1 MTNKKLKLAA
11 MSVALTA
18 CVAAQPMAAHAVEGP
33 DSVEDNAAPQAE
45 PAPVEGKTAE
55 GEVEGKEGKEGKQE
69 EFVPPVNEEAKKDD
83 QAPAFGP
90 GTKTDDIII
99 DYKPAEKPEE
109 PGKSGE
115 DGETDGSDGS
125 GETDET
131 ENPDGTY
138 VKGDV
143 IDNSKKDEATGKD
156 GKIGE
161 ATKEETPDSSSS
173 TTVVDPDAEVKKGDP
188 VVGKD
193 EDGNPTI
200 TTPTET
206 TGTQTTTTT
215 GTGKADSKTTIPDT
229 EKGDKIDLNK
239 ELKNK
244 DGKVEEPTWETK
256 VEDKLGDYT
265 VKEVKDTE
273 GDPNSKTLTLKKTSD
288 SETKEMS
295 AEDVAKL
302 LDVPKDGVEKTTDD
316 EGKTTYILKK
326 EETSTDENGN
336 TVTRVTYY
344 KITDNTV
351 ETTTETTLVLK
362 VEKGTVDVDNKNLNT
377 EIKLPSITAKN
388 TDETKTDVI
397 EISSEKLGKM
407 LDDKNYNKDTGEYV
421 YTETVDGKEYTY
433 KVKKTENTKPLT
445 PAQLADRLGDDFT
458 ADDNG
463 VYYKGEKLNFDQM
476 EAVRKTLSYTVAV
489 TEVTKNEG
497 QVEGGQESI
506 KSAEETAK
514 LEAIKA
520 ALTDAAKKTGINV
533 DSEDF
538 KNQLN
543 TIDPTGK
550 GQLNL
555 SYTDADGNVHTVT
568 LRYDGATVSAPQ
580 PGTPDSSKDTET
592 RKDVTDNVITGTA
605 YVTGSNTWTESGSL
619 NGTYVKPGGGELP
632 SLDGWTIASKDPEKG
647 TTTYKKE
654 ETVTS
659 PDGTSTKIT
668 RTCTITESSASL
680 SDAEKEEIA
689 WKALQNKTGKDKATL
704 LQEGYSIDIGSMDFS
719 GIKRVEWTIGTL
731 SESTKTDTKDLNDK
745 LVIPGGKNWSINEK
759 AGTITVDG
767 ETYDKVTK
775 TADGYTCTV
784 EDKNGVKTTYT
795 FTKQAGA
802 PLTPDEIQTA
812 LAGQYSVSADSI
824 RLNADGKTATFT
836 KGDETITVDYSTLSE
851 TLTVRKDVHTSSSVT
866 DIIKDNKDLEEAYDA
881 LWKQIQEIRS
891 KLQPGEE
898 LWIGKTKIDSTTKK
912 EDIIKYFTKAISPEN
927 MSKDELI
934 KALQEQERIAKN
946 STYVAN
952 KGSDYE
958 ETKKNYYSGEK
969 TDEFKYFSKAPDG
982 SKIEVYW
989 KSTWLLGGYYYYTD
1003 ANGQEVRVDSNTV
1016 HYEEQRDDIGHLDL
1030 ASGSKLDLLPNEDG
1044 KVDQTD
1050 CVLVSKGLKLEWNY
1064 DAGKLVNG
1072 KDNQTVG
1079 LDSKISWDDEGGEGS
1094 GHYEYDRGD
1103 SNNNPDK
1110 SAYYKLTGTVA
1121 YDPIKENGNIK
1132 LYQGGFNGRYWVSA
1146 EDQAINA
1153 YLEATGSSKTYRDLT
1168 TKERDAIVGTYVV
1181 KIGTTDTNSTGE
1193 SGYQVY
1199 LKTSELTA
1207 YGYMSR
1213 DANTCINSTYK
1224 RQNGTWDYVGGYDLM
1239 ISKLTQVS
1247 EGKVV
1252 GQTESTIKTI
1262 TAPLSIRSSQD
1273 FANRLLELNKQ
1284 TTTHKT
1290 GESATAYGENTSG
1303 GFNGAYT
1310 QDKSETVEG
1319 SGTGKGHYTTFTEVL
1334 KKFFTGSGS
1343 KEHDEGKVSY
1353 TYRTT
1358 DKVDATPVSKETV
1371 TTTDAHVDYNY
1382 TSIETRTVTVNGEET
1397 VIVPPVTPP
1406 VDPDTPDGPVEDE
1419 TPDKVVTPETPELPA
1434 VQDATPD
1441 DAAPETPVLPSD
1453 AVLPAVQDALPQT
1466 GVNWMAALGMAFSG
1480 MLLTIAGAFASLKYK
1495 EKH

>member
-1 MTNKKLKLAA
+1 M
-11 MSVALTA
+11 
-18 CVAAQPMAAHAVEGP
+18 
-33 DSVEDNAAPQAE
+33 
-45 PAPVEGKTAE
+45 
-55 GEVEGKEGKEGKQE
+55 
-69 EFVPPVNEEAKKDD
+69 NEEAKSEE

-109 PGKSGE
+109 PGESGK
-115 DGETDGSDGS
+115 DGETDGSEGS

-193 EDGNPTI
+193 EDGNTTI

-215 GTGKADSKTTIPDT
+215 GTGKADSSTTITDT
-229 EKGDKIDLNK
+229 KKGEEINLDD
-239 ELKNK
+239 ELGK
-244 DGKVEEPTWETK
+244 DVRPGWGTGK
-256 VEDKLGDYT
+256 DAKLGDYT
-265 VKEVKDTE
+265 VDKVEPAED
-273 GDPNSKTLTLKKTSD
+273 GNSKELTLKKTSEP
-288 SETKEMS
+288 ETKEMS

-302 LDVPKDGVEKTTDD
+302 LDVPEGGVEKKTDN
-316 EGKTTYILKK
+316 EGNTTYTLKK

-336 TVTRVTYY
+336 TVTRTTYY
-344 KITDNTV
+344 EITGNSVKTR
-351 ETTTETTLVLK
+351 TETTLVLK
-362 VEKGTVDVDNKNLNT
+362 VEKGTVDVDDKDLT
-377 EIKLPSITAKN
+377 IKVELPSITAKN

-397 EISSEKLGKM
+397 EISSEKLGEM
-407 LDDKNYNKDTGEYV
+407 LKDEYYNNITGEYV

-433 KVKKTENTKPLT
+433 KVKKTEDTNSLT
-445 PAQLADRLGDDFT
+445 NDQLAKRLGDGFSVD
-458 ADDNG
+458 ADGD
-463 VYYKGEKLNFDQM
+463 VCYKGEKLTFDQM
-476 EAVRKTLSYTVAV
+476 KAVRKTLSYTVAV
-489 TEVTKNEG
+489 TEITKTPD

-568 LRYDGATVSAPQ
+568 LRYNGATVSTD

-619 NGTYVKPGGGELP
+619 NGTYVKPGSGELP

-689 WKALQNKTGKDKATL
+689 WKELQNKTGKDKATL

-719 GIKRVEWTIGTL
+719 GIKRVEWTIDEL

-745 LVIPGGKNWSINEK
+745 LVIPGGKNWSIDEN

-767 ETYDKVTK
+767 NIYRNVTK
-775 TADGYTCTV
+775 TDDGYTCTV

-795 FTKQAGA
+795 FTKKAGA
-802 PLTPDEIQTA
+802 PLTPEEIQTA

-866 DIIKDNKDLEEAYDA
+866 GIIKDDKDLEKAYDE
-881 LWKQIQEIRS
+881 LWKQIQEIQS

-898 LWIGKTKIDSTTKK
+898 LRIGETKIDSTTKK
-912 EDIIKYFTKAISPEN
+912 EDIIKYFTKAISPDN

-969 TDEFKYFSKAPDG
+969 TGEFKYFSKAPDG

-989 KSTWLLGGYYYYTD
+989 KSTWGWNGYYYYTD
-1003 ANGQEVRVDSNTV
+1003 ANGHEVRVDSNTV
-1016 HYEEQRDDIGHLDL
+1016 HSEEQRDDIKHLDL
-1030 ASGSKLDLLPNEDG
+1030 ASGSKLDLLPDEDG
-1044 KVDQTD
+1044 KVNQTD
-1050 CVLVSKGLKLEWNY
+1050 CVLVSKNLKLEWNY
-1064 DAGKLVNG
+1064 DAGNLVNG
-1072 KDNQTVG
+1072 NDNQTVG

-1094 GHYEYDRGD
+1094 GHYEYDRGNR
-1103 SNNNPDK
+1103 NNNPDK

-1121 YDPIKENGNIK
+1121 YDPIKDKDGSIK
-1132 LYQGGFNGRYWVSA
+1132 LYQGQWGDYWNPGISA
-1146 EDQAINA
+1146 EDEAINA
-1153 YLEATGSSKTYRDLT
+1153 YLKATGSSKTYRDLT
-1168 TKERDAIVGTYVV
+1168 TKERNAIVGTYVV
-1181 KIGTTDTNSTGE
+1181 KIGTTGTNSTGE

-1199 LKTSELTA
+1199 LKSSELTA

-1224 RQNGTWDYVGGYDLM
+1224 RQDGTWGYVGGYDLM
-1239 ISKLTQVS
+1239 ISELTQVR

-1273 FANRLLELNKQ
+1273 FAKRLLELNKQ
-1284 TTTHKT
+1284 TTTTHKN
-1290 GESATAYGENTSG
+1290 GEGATAYGENTSG
-1303 GFNGAYT
+1303 DFDGAYT
-1310 QDKSETVEG
+1310 QKKSETVEG

-1334 KKFFTGSGS
+1334 KKIFSGSGS
-1343 KEHDEGKVSY
+1343 KEHDEGSVSY
-1353 TYRTT
+1353 THRTT
-1358 DKVDATPVSKETV
+1358 DKVNTTPVSKETV

-1382 TSIETRTVTVNGEET
+1382 TSIETRKVTVSGEET
-1397 VIVPPVTPP
+1397 VIVPP

-1419 TPDKVVTPETPELPA
+1419 IPDEVVTPEAPELPP

-1441 DAAPETPVLPSD
+1441 APVLPSD

-1480 MLLTIAGAFASLKYK
+1480 MLLTIAGAFTSLKYK

>member
-1 MTNKKLKLAA
+1 M
-11 MSVALTA
+11 
-18 CVAAQPMAAHAVEGP
+18 
-33 DSVEDNAAPQAE
+33 
-45 PAPVEGKTAE
+45 
-55 GEVEGKEGKEGKQE
+55 
-69 EFVPPVNEEAKKDD
+69 NEEAKKDD

-115 DGETDGSDGS
+115 DGEADGSEGS

-173 TTVVDPDAEVKKGDP
+173 TTVVDPDAEVKKGES

-193 EDGNPTI
+193 EDGNTTI

-215 GTGKADSKTTIPDT
+215 GTGKADSSTTITDTKKGEEINLDDELGKDVRPDWKT
-229 EKGDKIDLNK
+229 DKDAKLGGYTV
-239 ELKNK
+239 
-244 DGKVEEPTWETK
+244 DKVEPA
-256 VEDKLGDYT
+256 EDG
-265 VKEVKDTE
+265 
-273 GDPNSKTLTLKKTSD
+273 NSKELTLKKTSPT
-288 SETKEMS
+288 EEKEMA
-295 AEDVAKL
+295 AEDIAKL
-302 LDVPKDGVEKTTDD
+302 LDVPEGGVEKKTDD
-316 EGKTTYILKK
+316 EGNTTYTLKK

-344 KITDNTV
+344 EITGNSV
-351 ETTTETTLVLK
+351 KTTTETTLKLK
-362 VEKGTVDVDNKNLNT
+362 VEKGTETKKDQDLST
-377 EIKLPSITAKN
+377 EAELPDSITVKN
-388 TDETKTDVI
+388 GKSELKVSKDILEKALDNGGTYTDT
-397 EISSEKLGKM
+397 
-407 LDDKNYNKDTGEYV
+407 DKNIT
-421 YTETVDGKEYTY
+421 YTVTKKE
-433 KVKKTENTKPLT
+433 ESSTKLSNE
-445 PAQLADRLGDDFT
+445 QLAKRLGDGFT
-458 ADDNG
+458 YNAADDSIS
-463 VYYKGEKLNFDQM
+463 YKGEKLTISQND
-476 EAVRKTLSYTVAV
+476 VYRKLLSYDVTV
-489 TEVTKNEG
+489 TETIKNEG
-497 QVEGGQESI
+497 QVEGGQASI
-506 KSAEETAK
+506 DKANNDAK

-580 PGTPDSSKDTET
+580 PGSSDPSKDTET

-619 NGTYVKPGGGELP
+619 NGTYVKPGSGELP

-654 ETVTS
+654 ETVTL

-689 WKALQNKTGKDKATL
+689 WKELQNKTGKDKATL

-719 GIKRVEWTIGTL
+719 GIKRVEWTIDTL

-745 LVIPGGKNWSINEK
+745 LVIPGGKNWSIDEN

-767 ETYDKVTK
+767 NIYRNVTK
-775 TADGYTCTV
+775 TNDGYTCTV

-866 DIIKDNKDLEEAYDA
+866 GIIKDDKDLEKAYDE
-881 LWKQIQEIRS
+881 LWKQIQEIQS

-912 EDIIKYFTKAISPEN
+912 EDIIKYFTKAISPDN

-969 TDEFKYFSKAPDG
+969 TDEFKSFSKAPDG

-989 KSTWLLGGYYYYTD
+989 KSTWWGGYYYYTD
-1003 ANGQEVRVDSNTV
+1003 ATGQEVRVHSNTV

-1044 KVDQTD
+1044 KVNQTD
-1050 CVLVSKGLKLEWNY
+1050 CVLVSKDLKLEWNY

-1094 GHYEYDRGD
+1094 GHYEYDRGNR
-1103 SNNNPDK
+1103 NNNPDK

-1121 YDPIKENGNIK
+1121 YDPIKENGSIK
-1132 LYQGGFNGRYWVSA
+1132 LYQGGYDGWYWVSA

-1153 YLEATGSSKTYRDLT
+1153 YLEATGSSKTAASLT
-1168 TKERDAIVGTYVV
+1168 KKERDAIVGTYVV
-1181 KIGTTDTNSTGE
+1181 QIGTTGTNSTGE

-1199 LKTSELTA
+1199 LKSSELTA
-1207 YGYMSR
+1207 YGYMTR

-1224 RQNGTWDYVGGYDLM
+1224 RQDGTWGYVGGYDLM
-1239 ISKLTQVS
+1239 ISELTQVR

-1273 FANRLLELNKQ
+1273 FAKRLLELNKQ
-1284 TTTHKT
+1284 TTTTHKT
-1290 GESATAYGENTSG
+1290 GEGATAYGENTSG
-1303 GFNGAYT
+1303 DFDGTYT
-1310 QDKSETVEG
+1310 QKKSETVEG

-1334 KKFFTGSGS
+1334 KKIFSGSGS

-1353 TYRTT
+1353 THRTT
-1358 DKVDATPVSKETV
+1358 DNVNTTPVSKETV
-1371 TTTDAHVDYNY
+1371 TTTAAHVGYNY
-1382 TSIETRTVTVNGEET
+1382 TSIETRTVTVHGEET

-1406 VDPDTPDGPVEDE
+1406 ETPVEDE
-1419 TPDKVVTPETPELPA
+1419 TPDEVVTPETPELPP

-1441 DAAPETPVLPSD
+1441 APVLPSD

>member
-1 MTNKKLKLAA
+1 MTNKNLKLAA

-18 CVAAQPMAAHAVEGP
+18 CVAAQPLVAHAV
-33 DSVEDNAAPQAE
+33 DAPAE
-45 PAPVEGKTAE
+45 PEGKDADPKAALEEGADLKGQEENAPEGKDQVEAPVN
-55 GEVEGKEGKEGKQE
+55 KEAPKEDQE
-69 EFVPPVNEEAKKDD
+69 
-83 QAPAFGP
+83 PAFAP
-90 GTKTDDIII
+90 DTESKDVEI
-99 DYKPAEKPEE
+99 DYKDPQPDPKDP
-109 PGKSGE
+109 
-115 DGETDGSDGS
+115 DT
-125 GETDET
+125 TIT
-131 ENPDGTY
+131 E
-138 VKGDV
+138 GDV
-143 IDNSKKDEATGKD
+143 IDTSKKDEETGET

-161 ATKEETPDSSSS
+161 ATKTET
-173 TTVVDPDAEVKKGDP
+173 VDPDASTTEVEMGKTTTHPDGSTTTPGTQITTDQGTGEAKAETKTETQETGDKQKDEKKGQIDLDQELGEDRSKLTWDG
-188 VVGKD
+188 VDAEAGKD
-193 EDGNPTI
+193 QEEKAKYNGYTIQESKPSADGN
-200 TTPTET
+200 
-206 TGTQTTTTT
+206 
-215 GTGKADSKTTIPDT
+215 SK
-229 EKGDKIDLNK
+229 E
-239 ELKNK
+239 
-244 DGKVEEPTWETK
+244 
-256 VEDKLGDYT
+256 
-265 VKEVKDTE
+265 
-273 GDPNSKTLTLKKTSD
+273 LTLKKT
-288 SETKEMS
+288 EPGEEKHLS
-295 AEDVAKL
+295 AEDIAKL
-302 LDVPKDGVEKTTDD
+302 MDESEHLDKKEDGSYTLKKTEDILD
-316 EGKTTYILKK
+316 EEGKVIGTRTTVYQI
-326 EETSTDENGN
+326 
-336 TVTRVTYY
+336 TRDSVQ
-344 KITDNTV
+344 
-351 ETTTETTLVLK
+351 TTTETTLK
-362 VEKGTVDVDNKNLNT
+362 IRMDKGTKKGSVKLDTPIQQPDIKDEET
-377 EIKLPSITAKN
+377 EKVLLPSGKLENILQDPTTVKKDDGTYIYTETIPNEDGITIREY
-388 TDETKTDVI
+388 TITKTD
-397 EISSEKLGKM
+397 EARDL
-407 LDDKNYNKDTGEYV
+407 
-421 YTETVDGKEYTY
+421 TY
-433 KVKKTENTKPLT
+433 QE
-445 PAQLADRLGDDFT
+445 LADRLGEDFT
-458 ADDNG
+458 GDQDG
-463 VYYKGEKLNFDQM
+463 VYYKGEKLTVEQM
-476 EAVRKTLSYTVAV
+476 EAKRHALRYQVQIKETHKTFD
-489 TEVTKNEG
+489 
-497 QVEGGQESI
+497 QVSGKDE
-506 KSAEETAK
+506 AETAAK
-514 LEAIKA
+514 TEAIKA

-568 LRYDGATVSAPQ
+568 LCYDGATVSAPE
-580 PGTPDSSKDTET
+580 PSSSDPSKNTET
-592 RKDVTDNVITGTA
+592 REDIKDYTVTGTA

-619 NGTYVKPGGGELP
+619 NGTYVKPGSGELP
-632 SLDGWTIASKDPEKG
+632 SLEGWTFDGIDTEKG

-668 RTCTITESSASL
+668 RTCTITESSAPL
-680 SDAEKEEIA
+680 SDAEKADIA
-689 WKALQNKTGKDKATL
+689 WAELLKQHPEYKNEDELKAA
-704 LQEGYSIDIGSMDFS
+704 GYNIDIGSMDFS

-745 LVIPGGKNWSINEK
+745 LVIPGGKNWSIDEK

-767 ETYDKVTK
+767 DIYRNVTK
-775 TADGYTCTV
+775 TNDGYTCTV

-802 PLTPDEIQTA
+802 PLTPEEIQTA
-812 LAGQYSVSADSI
+812 LAGQYSVPADSI

-866 DIIKDNKDLEEAYDA
+866 DIIKDNKDLEKAYDA
-881 LWKQIQEIRS
+881 LWKQIQEIQS
-891 KLQPGEE
+891 KLLPGEE
-898 LWIGKTKIDSTTKK
+898 LWIGNLEVTDKTEKT
-912 EDIIKYFTKAISPEN
+912 DIIKYFTTAISPEN

-934 KALQEQERIAKN
+934 KALQEQERIAKS

-969 TDEFKYFSKAPDG
+969 TDEFKSFSKAPDG

-989 KSTWLLGGYYYYTD
+989 KWTLWGGYYYYTD
-1003 ANGQEVRVDSNTV
+1003 ANGQEVRVHSNTV

-1030 ASGSKLDLLPNEDG
+1030 ASGSKLDLLPDKDG

-1050 CVLVSKGLKLEWNY
+1050 CVLVSKNLKLEWNY
-1064 DAGKLVNG
+1064 DAGNLVNG
-1072 KDNQTVG
+1072 KGNQPVG
-1079 LDSKISWDDEGGEGS
+1079 LDSKISWDDEGGKGD

-1121 YDPIKENGNIK
+1121 YDPIKDKDGSIK
-1132 LYQGGFNGRYWVSA
+1132 LYQGQRGDYWTPGISA

-1153 YLEATGSSKTYRDLT
+1153 YLEATGSNKTAKDLSP
-1168 TKERDAIVGTYVV
+1168 KERNAIVGTYVV
-1181 KIGTTDTNSTGE
+1181 KIGTTGTNSTGE

-1199 LKTSELTA
+1199 RKTSELTA
-1207 YGYMSR
+1207 YGYMTR

-1224 RQNGTWDYVGGYDLM
+1224 RQDGTWGYVGGYDLM

-1273 FANRLLELNKQ
+1273 FANRLLELNQQ

-1290 GESATAYGENTSG
+1290 SERATAYGENTSG
-1303 GFNGAYT
+1303 GFDGAYT
-1310 QDKSETVEG
+1310 QDKSETVTG

-1334 KKFFTGSGS
+1334 KKLFSGKGETSYDTGS
-1343 KEHDEGKVSY
+1343 VSY
-1353 TYRTT
+1353 SYRTPDEVIT
-1358 DKVDATPVSKETV
+1358 SAVSKTAT

-1419 TPDKVVTPETPELPA
+1419 TPDEIVTPETPELPA
-1434 VQDATPD
+1434 VQDAAPD
-1441 DAAPETPVLPSD
+1441 EVVLP
-1453 AVLPAVQDALPQT
+1453 AEPELPAVQDATALPQT

>member
-45 PAPVEGKTAE
+45 PVVENSTPAPVAEE
-55 GEVEGKEGKEGKQE
+55 GEKQEEVGEQE
-69 EFVPPVNEEAKKDD
+69 EFVPPVNDEAKKDD

-109 PGKSGE
+109 PG
-115 DGETDGSDGS
+115 
-125 GETDET
+125 ETDET

-143 IDNSKKDEATGKD
+143 IDNSKKDEATGED
-156 GKIGE
+156 GKIGT

-193 EDGNPTI
+193 EDGNTTI

-206 TGTQTTTTT
+206 TGTETTTTT
-215 GTGKADSKTTIPDT
+215 GTGKADSSTTITDT
-229 EKGDKIDLNK
+229 KKGEEIDLNK
-239 ELKNK
+239 ELGEVRPDWKTDK
-244 DGKVEEPTWETK
+244 DA
-256 VEDKLGDYT
+256 KLGGYT
-265 VKEVKDTE
+265 VKEVEPSED
-273 GDPNSKTLTLKKTSD
+273 GNSKTLTLKKTSEP
-288 SETKEMS
+288 ETKEMS

-302 LDVPKDGVEKTTDD
+302 LDVPEGGVEKKTDD
-316 EGKTTYILKK
+316 EGNTTYTLKK

-336 TVTRVTYY
+336 TVTRTTYY
-344 KITDNTV
+344 EITGNSVKTR
-351 ETTTETTLVLK
+351 TETTLVLK
-362 VEKGTVDVDNKNLNT
+362 VEKGTVDVDDKDLT
-377 EIKLPSITAKN
+377 TKVELPSITAKN

-397 EISSEKLGKM
+397 EISSEKLGEM
-407 LDDKNYNKDTGEYV
+407 LKDEYYNNVTGEYV
-421 YTETVDGKEYTY
+421 YTENVDGKEYTY

-445 PAQLADRLGDDFT
+445 NAQLSERLGEGFT

-463 VYYKGEKLNFDQM
+463 VYYKGEKLNLDQM
-476 EAVRKTLSYTVAV
+476 EAVRKTLSYTVEV
-489 TEVTKNEG
+489 TEVTKTPG

-580 PGTPDSSKDTET
+580 PGSSDPSKDTET

-619 NGTYVKPGGGELP
+619 NGTYVKPGSGELP

-668 RTCTITESSASL
+668 RTCTITESSAFL

-689 WKALQNKTGKDKATL
+689 WKELQNKTGKDKATL

-719 GIKRVEWTIGTL
+719 GIKRVEWTIDTL

-745 LVIPGGKNWSINEK
+745 LVIPGGKNWSIDEN

-767 ETYDKVTK
+767 NIYRNVTK
-775 TADGYTCTV
+775 TDDGYTCTV

-795 FTKQAGA
+795 FTKKAGA
-802 PLTPDEIQTA
+802 PLTPEEIQTA

-866 DIIKDNKDLEEAYDA
+866 GIIKDDKDLEKAYDE
-881 LWKQIQEIRS
+881 LWKQIQEIQS

-898 LWIGKTKIDSTTKK
+898 LRIGETKIDSTTKK
-912 EDIIKYFTKAISPEN
+912 EDIIKYFTKAISPDD

-934 KALQEQERIAKN
+934 KALQEQERIAKS

-969 TDEFKYFSKAPDG
+969 TDEFKYFSKAPDD

-989 KSTWLLGGYYYYTD
+989 KWTWWGGYYYYTD
-1003 ANGQEVRVDSNTV
+1003 ANGQEVRVHSNTV
-1016 HYEEQRDDIGHLDL
+1016 HSEEQRDDIGHLDL
-1030 ASGSKLDLLPNEDG
+1030 ASGSKLDLLPDEDG
-1044 KVDQTD
+1044 KVNQTD
-1050 CVLVSKGLKLEWNY
+1050 CVLVSKDLKLEWNY
-1064 DAGKLVNG
+1064 DAGNLVNG
-1072 KDNQTVG
+1072 KGNQTVG

-1094 GHYEYDRGD
+1094 GHYEYDRGNR
-1103 SNNNPDK
+1103 NNNPDK

-1121 YDPIKENGNIK
+1121 YDPIKDKDGSIK
-1132 LYQGGFNGRYWVSA
+1132 LYQGQWGDYWNPGISA
-1146 EDQAINA
+1146 EDEAINA
-1153 YLEATGSSKTYRDLT
+1153 YLKATGSSKTYRDLT
-1168 TKERDAIVGTYVV
+1168 AKERNAIVGTYVV
-1181 KIGTTDTNSTGE
+1181 KIGTTGTNSTGE

-1199 LKTSELTA
+1199 LKSSELTA

-1224 RQNGTWDYVGGYDLM
+1224 RQDGTWGYVGGYDLM
-1239 ISKLTQVS
+1239 ISELTQVR

-1273 FANRLLELNKQ
+1273 FAKRLLELNKQ

-1290 GESATAYGENTSG
+1290 GEGATAYGENTSG
-1303 GFNGAYT
+1303 DFDGTYT
-1310 QDKSETVEG
+1310 QKKSETVEG

-1334 KKFFTGSGS
+1334 KKIFSGSGS

-1353 TYRTT
+1353 THRTT
-1358 DKVDATPVSKETV
+1358 DKVNTTSVSKETV
-1371 TTTDAHVDYNY
+1371 TTTDAHVGYNY
-1382 TSIETRTVTVNGEET
+1382 TSIETRTVTVHGEET
-1397 VIVPPVTPP
+1397 VIVPPV
-1406 VDPDTPDGPVEDE
+1406 DPDTPDDPVEDE
-1419 TPDKVVTPETPELPA
+1419 TPDEVVTPETPELPP

-1441 DAAPETPVLPSD
+1441 APVLPSD

>member
-45 PAPVEGKTAE
+45 PVVESSTPAPVAEE
-55 GEVEGKEGKEGKQE
+55 GEKQEKVGEQE
-69 EFVPPVNEEAKKDD
+69 EFTPPPVNEEAKSEE

-90 GTKTDDIII
+90 GIKTDDITI
-99 DYKPAEKPEE
+99 DYKPAAKPEE
-109 PGKSGE
+109 PG
-115 DGETDGSDGS
+115 
-125 GETDET
+125 ETDEPET
-131 ENPDGTY
+131 PGDTHL
-138 VKGDV
+138 KGDV
-143 IDNSKKDEATGKD
+143 IDNSKKDEATGED
-156 GKIGE
+156 GKIGT

-193 EDGNPTI
+193 EDGNTTI

-206 TGTQTTTTT
+206 TGTETTTTT
-215 GTGKADSKTTIPDT
+215 GTGKADSSTTITDTKKGEEINLDDELGKDVRPDWKT
-229 EKGDKIDLNK
+229 DKDA
-239 ELKNK
+239 
-244 DGKVEEPTWETK
+244 
-256 VEDKLGDYT
+256 KLGDYT
-265 VKEVKDTE
+265 VDKVEPAED
-273 GDPNSKTLTLKKTSD
+273 GNSKELTLKKTSPT
-288 SETKEMS
+288 EEKEMA
-295 AEDVAKL
+295 AEDIAKL
-302 LDVPKDGVEKTTDD
+302 LDVPEGGVEKKTDN
-316 EGKTTYILKK
+316 EGNTTYTLKK

-344 KITDNTV
+344 EITGNSVKTR
-351 ETTTETTLVLK
+351 TETTLKLK
-362 VEKGTVDVDNKNLNT
+362 VEKGTVDVDEKDLT
-377 EIKLPSITAKN
+377 TKVELPSITAKN

-397 EISSEKLGKM
+397 EISSEKLGEM
-407 LDDKNYNKDTGEYV
+407 LKDEYYNNVTGEYV
-421 YTETVDGKEYTY
+421 YTENVDGKEYTY

-445 PAQLADRLGDDFT
+445 NEQLANRLGEGFT
-458 ADDNG
+458 ADANG
-463 VYYKGEKLNFDQM
+463 VYYKGEKLNLDQM

-489 TEVTKNEG
+489 TEITKNEG

-555 SYTDADGNVHTVT
+555 SYTDVDGNVHTVT
-568 LRYDGATVSAPQ
+568 LRYDGATGSAPQ
-580 PGTPDSSKDTET
+580 PGSSDPSKNTET
-592 RKDVTDNVITGTA
+592 REDVKDNTVTGTA

-619 NGTYVKPGGGELP
+619 NGTYVKPGSGKLP

-680 SDAEKEEIA
+680 TDTEKEEIA
-689 WKALQNKTGKDKATL
+689 WKELQNKTGKDKATL

-719 GIKRVEWTIGTL
+719 GIKRVEWTIDTL

-745 LVIPGGKNWSINEK
+745 LVIPGGKNWSIDEN

-767 ETYDKVTK
+767 NIYRNVTK
-775 TADGYTCTV
+775 TNDGYTCTV

-795 FTKQAGA
+795 FTKKAGA
-802 PLTPDEIQTA
+802 PLTPEEIQTA

-866 DIIKDNKDLEEAYDA
+866 GIIKDDKDLEKAYDE
-881 LWKQIQEIRS
+881 LWKQIQEIQS

-898 LWIGKTKIDSTTKK
+898 LRIGETKIDSTTKK
-912 EDIIKYFTKAISPEN
+912 EDIIKYFTKAISPDN

-934 KALQEQERIAKN
+934 KALQEQERIAKS

-969 TDEFKYFSKAPDG
+969 TGEFKYFSKAPDG

-989 KSTWLLGGYYYYTD
+989 KSTWGWNGYYYYTD
-1003 ANGQEVRVDSNTV
+1003 ANGQEVRVHSNTV
-1016 HYEEQRDDIGHLDL
+1016 HSEEQRDDIGHLDL
-1030 ASGSKLDLLPNEDG
+1030 ASGSKLDLLPDEDG
-1044 KVDQTD
+1044 KVNQTD
-1050 CVLVSKGLKLEWNY
+1050 CVLVSKNLKLEWNY
-1064 DAGKLVNG
+1064 DAGNLVNG
-1072 KDNQTVG
+1072 KGNQTVG
-1079 LDSKISWDDEGGEGS
+1079 LDSKISWDDEGGKGS

-1103 SNNNPDK
+1103 PNKNPDK

-1121 YDPIKENGNIK
+1121 YDPIKENGSIK
-1132 LYQGGFNGRYWVSA
+1132 LYQGGYDGWHWVSA

-1153 YLEATGSSKTYRDLT
+1153 YLKETGSNKTAASLT
-1168 TKERDAIVGTYVV
+1168 KKERDAIVGTYVV
-1181 KIGTTDTNSTGE
+1181 KIGTTGTNSTGE

-1199 LKTSELTA
+1199 LKSSELTA
-1207 YGYMSR
+1207 YGYMTR

-1224 RQNGTWDYVGGYDLM
+1224 RQDGTWGYVGGYDLM
-1239 ISKLTQVS
+1239 ISELTQVR

-1273 FANRLLELNKQ
+1273 FAKRLLELNKQ
-1284 TTTHKT
+1284 TTTTHKT
-1290 GESATAYGENTSG
+1290 GEGATASGENTSG
-1303 GFNGAYT
+1303 DFDGTYT
-1310 QDKSETVEG
+1310 QKKSETVEG

-1334 KKFFTGSGS
+1334 KKIFSGSGS

-1358 DKVDATPVSKETV
+1358 DNVNTTPVSKETV
-1371 TTTDAHVDYNY
+1371 TTTAAHVDYNY

-1419 TPDKVVTPETPELPA
+1419 TPDEVVTPETPELPA
-1434 VQDATPD
+1434 VQDAAPD
-1441 DAAPETPVLPSD
+1441 EVVLP
-1453 AVLPAVQDALPQT
+1453 AEPELPAVQDATALPQT
-1466 GVNWMAALGMAFSG
+1466 GVNWFTALGMAFSG
-1480 MLLTIAGAFASLKYK
+1480 MLLMVVGAFTSLKYK

>member
-55 GEVEGKEGKEGKQE
+55 GEVEGEEEKQE
-69 EFVPPVNEEAKKDD
+69 EFVPPENDEAKKDD

-115 DGETDGSDGS
+115 DGEADGSEGS

-173 TTVVDPDAEVKKGDP
+173 TTVVDPDAEVRKGDP

-193 EDGNPTI
+193 EDGNTTI

-206 TGTQTTTTT
+206 TGTETTTTT
-215 GTGKADSKTTIPDT
+215 GTGKADSSTTITDTKKGEEINLDDELGKDVRPDWST
-229 EKGDKIDLNK
+229 DEKA
-239 ELKNK
+239 
-244 DGKVEEPTWETK
+244 
-256 VEDKLGDYT
+256 KLGDYT
-265 VKEVKDTE
+265 VKEVEPSED
-273 GDPNSKTLTLKKTSD
+273 GNSKTLTLKKTSEP
-288 SETKEMS
+288 ETKKMS

-302 LDVPKDGVEKTTDD
+302 LDVPEGGVEKKEELD
-316 EGKTTYILKK
+316 EEGNPKTTYTLKK

-344 KITDNTV
+344 EITGNSV
-351 ETTTETTLVLK
+351 KTTTETTLVLK
-362 VEKGTVDVDNKNLNT
+362 VEKGTVDVNNEDLTT
-377 EIKLPSITAKN
+377 EIELPSITAKN

-397 EISSEKLGKM
+397 EISSEKLGEM
-407 LDDKNYNKDTGEYV
+407 LQDEYYNNVTGEYV
-421 YTETVDGKEYTY
+421 YTENVDGKEYTY
-433 KVKKTENTKPLT
+433 KVKKTEDSKPLT
-445 PAQLADRLGDDFT
+445 NAQLADRLGEGFT
-458 ADDNG
+458 GDDNG
-463 VYYKGEKLNFDQM
+463 VYYKGEKLTFDQK
-476 EAVRKTLSYTVAV
+476 EAVRKTLSYTVEV
-489 TEVTKNEG
+489 TEVTKTPG

-520 ALTDAAKKTGINV
+520 ALTDAAKKTGIDV
-533 DSEDF
+533 DSENF

-580 PGTPDSSKDTET
+580 PGSSDPIKDTET

-605 YVTGSNTWTESGSL
+605 YVNGSNTWTESGSL
-619 NGTYVKPGGGELP
+619 NGTYVKPDSGELP
-632 SLDGWTIASKDPEKG
+632 SLDGWTVDSKDPEKG
-647 TTTYKKE
+647 TTIYKKE
-654 ETVTS
+654 DTVTLS
-659 PDGTSTKIT
+659 DGTSTKIT
-668 RTCTITESSASL
+668 RTCTITESSAPL
-680 SDAEKEEIA
+680 TDTEKEEIA
-689 WKALQNKTGKDKATL
+689 WNELQNKTGKDKATL
-704 LQEGYSIDIGSMDFS
+704 IQEGYSIDIGSMDFS
-719 GIKRVEWTIGTL
+719 GIKRVEWTIDEL
-731 SESTKTDTKDLNDK
+731 SESTKTDAKDLNDK
-745 LVIPGGKNWSINEK
+745 LVIPGGKNWSIDEK

-767 ETYDKVTK
+767 KTYDKVTK
-775 TADGYTCTV
+775 TNDGYTCTV

-802 PLTPDEIQTA
+802 PLTPEEIQTA
-812 LAGQYSVSADSI
+812 LAVQYSVSADSI

-866 DIIKDNKDLEEAYDA
+866 DIIKDNKDLEKAYDE
-881 LWKQIQEIRS
+881 LWKQIQEIQS
-891 KLQPGEE
+891 KLLPGEE
-898 LWIGKTKIDSTTKK
+898 LWIGNLEVTDKTEKT
-912 EDIIKYFTKAISPEN
+912 DIIKYFTTAISPEN

-989 KSTWLLGGYYYYTD
+989 KSTWWGGYYYYTD
-1003 ANGQEVRVDSNTV
+1003 ANGQEVRVHSNTV

-1030 ASGSKLDLLPNEDG
+1030 ASGSKLDLLPDKDD

-1050 CVLVSKGLKLEWNY
+1050 CVLVSKNLKLEWNY
-1064 DAGKLVNG
+1064 DAGNLVNG
-1072 KDNQTVG
+1072 KGNQPVG
-1079 LDSKISWDDEGGEGS
+1079 LDSKISWDDEGGKGD
-1094 GHYEYDRGD
+1094 GHYEYDRGN
-1103 SNNNPDK
+1103 SNNCPDK

-1121 YDPIKENGNIK
+1121 YDPIKENGSIK
-1132 LYQGGFNGRYWVSA
+1132 LYQGGYDGWYWVSA

-1153 YLEATGSSKTYRDLT
+1153 YLEATGSNKTAANLSK
-1168 TKERDAIVGTYVV
+1168 KERDAIVGTYVV
-1181 KIGTTDTNSTGE
+1181 KIGTTDTNSTGK

-1224 RQNGTWDYVGGYDLM
+1224 RQTNSWDYVGGYDLM

-1290 GESATAYGENTSG
+1290 SESATAYGENTSG

-1310 QDKSETVEG
+1310 QDKSETVTG

-1334 KKFFTGSGS
+1334 KKLFTGSGS

-1353 TYRTT
+1353 THRTT
-1358 DKVDATPVSKETV
+1358 DYVDTEAVAKTAT

-1406 VDPDTPDGPVEDE
+1406 DGPVEDE
-1419 TPDKVVTPETPELPA
+1419 NPDEVVTPETPELPP

>member
-1 MTNKKLKLAA
+1 M
-11 MSVALTA
+11 
-18 CVAAQPMAAHAVEGP
+18 
-33 DSVEDNAAPQAE
+33 
-45 PAPVEGKTAE
+45 
-55 GEVEGKEGKEGKQE
+55 
-69 EFVPPVNEEAKKDD
+69 NEEAKSEE

-90 GTKTDDIII
+90 GIKTDDITI

-109 PGKSGE
+109 PGESGK
-115 DGETDGSDGS
+115 DGETDGSEGS
-125 GETDET
+125 GETEET

-193 EDGNPTI
+193 EDGNTTI

-215 GTGKADSKTTIPDT
+215 GTGKADSSTTITDTKKGEEINLDDELGKDVRPDWKT
-229 EKGDKIDLNK
+229 DKDAKLGGYTV
-239 ELKNK
+239 
-244 DGKVEEPTWETK
+244 DKVEPA
-256 VEDKLGDYT
+256 EDG
-265 VKEVKDTE
+265 
-273 GDPNSKTLTLKKTSD
+273 NSKELTLKKTSPT
-288 SETKEMS
+288 EEKEMA
-295 AEDVAKL
+295 AEDIAKL
-302 LDVPKDGVEKTTDD
+302 LDVPEGGVEKKTDD
-316 EGKTTYILKK
+316 EGNTTYTLKK

-344 KITDNTV
+344 KITGNTV

-362 VEKGTVDVDNKNLNT
+362 VEKGTVDVDDKDLT
-377 EIKLPSITAKN
+377 TKVELPSITAKN

-397 EISSEKLGKM
+397 EISSEKLGEM
-407 LDDKNYNKDTGEYV
+407 LKDEYYNNVTGEYV
-421 YTETVDGKEYTY
+421 YTENVDGKEYTY

-445 PAQLADRLGDDFT
+445 HAQLADRLGEGFT
-458 ADDNG
+458 GDDNG
-463 VYYKGEKLNFDQM
+463 VYYKGEKLNLDQM
-476 EAVRKTLSYTVAV
+476 EAVRKTLSYTVEV
-489 TEVTKNEG
+489 TEVTKTPG

-580 PGTPDSSKDTET
+580 PGSSDPSKDTET

-619 NGTYVKPGGGELP
+619 NGTYVKPGSGELP
-632 SLDGWTIASKDPEKG
+632 SFDGWTIASKDPEKG

-680 SDAEKEEIA
+680 SDTEKEEIA
-689 WKALQNKTGKDKATL
+689 WAELLNQHPEYKNKDELKAA
-704 LQEGYSIDIGSMDFS
+704 GYNINISSMDFS
-719 GIKRVEWTIGTL
+719 GIKRVEWTIAEL
-731 SESTKTDTKDLNDK
+731 SESTKTDAKDLNDK
-745 LVIPGGKNWSINEK
+745 LVIPGGKNWSIDEN

-767 ETYDKVTK
+767 NIYRNVTK
-775 TADGYTCTV
+775 TDDGYTCTV

-802 PLTPDEIQTA
+802 PLTPEEIQTA

-836 KGDETITVDYSTLSE
+836 KGNETITVDYSTLSE

-866 DIIKDNKDLEEAYDA
+866 GIIKDDKDLEKAYDE
-881 LWKQIQEIRS
+881 LWKQIQEIQS
-891 KLQPGEE
+891 KLLPGEE

-969 TDEFKYFSKAPDG
+969 TDEFKSFSKAPDG

-989 KSTWLLGGYYYYTD
+989 KSTWLWYGYYYYTD
-1003 ANGQEVRVDSNTV
+1003 ANGQEVRVDNNTV

-1030 ASGSKLDLLPNEDG
+1030 ASGSKLDLLPDKDG

-1050 CVLVSKGLKLEWNY
+1050 CVLVSKNLKLEWNY
-1064 DAGKLVNG
+1064 DAGNLVNG
-1072 KDNQTVG
+1072 KGNQPVG
-1079 LDSKISWDDEGGEGS
+1079 LDSKISWDDEGGKGD
-1094 GHYEYDRGD
+1094 GHYEYDRGN
-1103 SNNNPDK
+1103 SNNCPDK

-1121 YDPIKENGNIK
+1121 YDPIKENGSIK
-1132 LYQGGFNGRYWVSA
+1132 LYQGGYDGWYWVSA

-1153 YLEATGSSKTYRDLT
+1153 YLEATGSSKTAASLT
-1168 TKERDAIVGTYVV
+1168 KKERDAIVGTYVV
-1181 KIGTTDTNSTGE
+1181 QIGTTGTNSTGE

-1199 LKTSELTA
+1199 LKSSELTA
-1207 YGYMSR
+1207 YGYMTR

-1224 RQNGTWDYVGGYDLM
+1224 RQDGTWGYVGGYDLM
-1239 ISKLTQVS
+1239 ISELTQVR

-1273 FANRLLELNKQ
+1273 FAKRLLELNKQ
-1284 TTTHKT
+1284 TTTTHKT
-1290 GESATAYGENTSG
+1290 GEGATAYGENTSG
-1303 GFNGAYT
+1303 DFDGTYT
-1310 QDKSETVEG
+1310 QKKSETVEA
-1319 SGTGKGHYTTFTEVL
+1319 SGTGSGHYTTFTEVL
-1334 KKFFTGSGS
+1334 KKIFSGSGS
-1343 KEHDEGKVSY
+1343 KEHDEGSVSY
-1353 TYRTT
+1353 THRTT
-1358 DKVDATPVSKETV
+1358 DKVNTTPVSKETV
-1371 TTTDAHVDYNY
+1371 TTTDAHVGYNY
-1382 TSIETRTVTVNGEET
+1382 TSIETRKVTVNGEET

-1406 VDPDTPDGPVEDE
+1406 ETPVEDE
-1419 TPDKVVTPETPELPA
+1419 TPDEVVTPETPELPP
-1434 VQDATPD
+1434 VQDVTPD
-1441 DAAPETPVLPSD
+1441 DAAPETPDLPSD
-1453 AVLPAVQDALPQT
+1453 VVLPAVQDALPQT

>member
-45 PAPVEGKTAE
+45 PVAESPTPAPVAEE
-55 GEVEGKEGKEGKQE
+55 GEKQEEAGEQE
-69 EFVPPVNEEAKKDD
+69 EFVPPVNDEAKKDD

-90 GTKTDDIII
+90 GTKTDDITI

-109 PGKSGE
+109 P
-115 DGETDGSDGS
+115 

-193 EDGNPTI
+193 EDGNTTI

-206 TGTQTTTTT
+206 TGTETTTTT
-215 GTGKADSKTTIPDT
+215 GTGKADSSTTITDTKKGEEINLDDELGKDVRPDWKT
-229 EKGDKIDLNK
+229 DKDA
-239 ELKNK
+239 
-244 DGKVEEPTWETK
+244 
-256 VEDKLGDYT
+256 KLGDYK
-265 VKEVKDTE
+265 VDKVEPAKD
-273 GDPNSKTLTLKKTSD
+273 GNSKTLTLKKTSPT
-288 SETKEMS
+288 ETKEMS

-302 LDVPKDGVEKTTDD
+302 LDVPKDGVEKKEELD
-316 EGKTTYILKK
+316 EEGNPKTTYTLKK

-344 KITDNTV
+344 EITGNSVKTR
-351 ETTTETTLVLK
+351 TETTLVLK
-362 VEKGTVDVDNKNLNT
+362 VEKGTVDVDNKDLTT

-397 EISSEKLGKM
+397 EISSEKLGEM
-407 LDDKNYNKDTGEYV
+407 LKDDYYNNDTGEYV
-421 YTETVDGKEYTY
+421 YTETDANGKEYTY
-433 KVKKTENTKPLT
+433 KVKKTEDTKQLT
-445 PAQLADRLGDDFT
+445 NEQLAERLGEGFT
-458 ADDNG
+458 SDADG
-463 VYYKGEKLNFDQM
+463 VYYNGEKLNFDQM
-476 EAVRKTLSYTVAV
+476 EAVRKTLSYTVEV
-489 TEVTKNEG
+489 TEVTKTPG

-520 ALTDAAKKTGINV
+520 ALTDAARNAGINV
-533 DSEDF
+533 ETDDF

-580 PGTPDSSKDTET
+580 PGTPDSSKGTET

-605 YVTGSNTWTESGSL
+605 YVNGSNTWTESGSL
-619 NGTYVKPGGGELP
+619 NGTYVKPGSGKLP

-680 SDAEKEEIA
+680 SDTEKEEIA
-689 WKALQNKTGKDKATL
+689 WAELLKQHPEYKNKDELKAA
-704 LQEGYSIDIGSMDFS
+704 GYNINISSMDFS
-719 GIKRVEWTIGTL
+719 GIKRVEWTIDEL
-731 SESTKTDTKDLNDK
+731 SESTKTDAKDLHDK
-745 LVIPGGKNWSINEK
+745 LVIPGGKNWSIDEN

-767 ETYDKVTK
+767 DIYRNVTK
-775 TADGYTCTV
+775 TNDGYTCTV

-802 PLTPDEIQTA
+802 PLTPEEIQTA

-866 DIIKDNKDLEEAYDA
+866 DIIKDNKDLEKAYDA
-881 LWKQIQEIRS
+881 LWKQIQEIQS
-891 KLQPGEE
+891 KLLPGEE
-898 LWIGKTKIDSTTKK
+898 LWIGNLEVTDKTEKT
-912 EDIIKYFTKAISPEN
+912 DIIKYFTTAISPEN

-969 TDEFKYFSKAPDG
+969 TDEFKSFSKAPDG

-989 KSTWLLGGYYYYTD
+989 KSTWWGGYYYYTD
-1003 ANGQEVRVDSNTV
+1003 ANGQEVRVHSNTV

-1030 ASGSKLDLLPNEDG
+1030 ASGSKLDLLPDKDD

-1050 CVLVSKGLKLEWNY
+1050 CVLVSKNLKLEWNY

-1072 KDNQTVG
+1072 KGNQPVG
-1079 LDSKISWDDEGGEGS
+1079 LDSKISWDDEGGEGD
-1094 GHYEYDRGD
+1094 GHYEYDRGNP
-1103 SNNNPDK
+1103 NNCPDK

-1132 LYQGGFNGRYWVSA
+1132 LYQGGFDDYWYWVSA

-1153 YLEATGSSKTYRDLT
+1153 YLKATGSNKTAASLT
-1168 TKERDAIVGTYVV
+1168 KKERDAIVGTYVV

-1207 YGYMSR
+1207 YGYMTR

-1224 RQNGTWDYVGGYDLM
+1224 RQDGTWGYVGGYDLM

-1290 GESATAYGENTSG
+1290 SESATAYGENTSG

-1310 QDKSETVEG
+1310 QDKSETVTG

-1334 KKFFTGSGS
+1334 KKLFTGSGS

-1358 DKVDATPVSKETV
+1358 DKVNTTPVSKETV

-1382 TSIETRTVTVNGEET
+1382 TSIETRKVTVSGEET

-1419 TPDKVVTPETPELPA
+1419 TPDEVVTPETPELPP

-1441 DAAPETPVLPSD
+1441 DAAPETPVMPSD

>member
-1 MTNKKLKLAA
+1 M
-11 MSVALTA
+11 
-18 CVAAQPMAAHAVEGP
+18 
-33 DSVEDNAAPQAE
+33 
-45 PAPVEGKTAE
+45 
-55 GEVEGKEGKEGKQE
+55 
-69 EFVPPVNEEAKKDD
+69 NEEAKSEE

-90 GTKTDDIII
+90 GTKTDDITI
-99 DYKPAEKPEE
+99 DYKPAAKPEE
-109 PGKSGE
+109 PG
-115 DGETDGSDGS
+115 
-125 GETDET
+125 ETDEPET
-131 ENPDGTY
+131 PGDTHL
-138 VKGDV
+138 KGDV
-143 IDNSKKDEATGKD
+143 IDNSKKNEATGKD
-156 GKIGE
+156 GKIGT

-193 EDGNPTI
+193 EDGNTTI

-206 TGTQTTTTT
+206 TGTETTTTT
-215 GTGKADSKTTIPDT
+215 GTGKADSSTTITDT
-229 EKGDKIDLNK
+229 KKGEEINLDDELGKDVRPGWGTDKD
-239 ELKNK
+239 
-244 DGKVEEPTWETK
+244 
-256 VEDKLGDYT
+256 DKLGGYT
-265 VKEVKDTE
+265 VDKVEPAED
-273 GDPNSKTLTLKKTSD
+273 GNSKELTLKKTSPT
-288 SETKEMS
+288 EEKEMA
-295 AEDVAKL
+295 AEDIAKL
-302 LDVPKDGVEKTTDD
+302 LDVPEDGVEKKTDD
-316 EGKTTYILKK
+316 EGNTTYTLKK
-326 EETSTDENGN
+326 EEASTDENGN

-344 KITDNTV
+344 EITGNSVKTR
-351 ETTTETTLVLK
+351 TETTLVLK
-362 VEKGTVDVDNKNLNT
+362 VEKGTVDVNEKDLTTKV
-377 EIKLPSITAKN
+377 ELPSITAKN

-397 EISSEKLGKM
+397 EISSEKLGEM
-407 LDDKNYNKDTGEYV
+407 LKDEYYNNVTGEYV
-421 YTETVDGKEYTY
+421 YTENVDGKEYTY

-445 PAQLADRLGDDFT
+445 PAQLADRLGEGFT
-458 ADDNG
+458 GDDNG
-463 VYYKGEKLNFDQM
+463 VYYKGEKLNLDQM
-476 EAVRKTLSYTVAV
+476 EAVRKTLSYTVEV
-489 TEVTKNEG
+489 TEVTKTPD

-580 PGTPDSSKDTET
+580 PGSSDPSKDTET

-619 NGTYVKPGGGELP
+619 NGTYVKPGSGELP

-689 WKALQNKTGKDKATL
+689 WKELQNKTGKDKATL

-719 GIKRVEWTIGTL
+719 GIKRVEWTIDEL

-745 LVIPGGKNWSINEK
+745 LVIPGGKNWSIDEN

-767 ETYDKVTK
+767 NIYRNVTK
-775 TADGYTCTV
+775 TDDGYTCTV

-795 FTKQAGA
+795 FTKKAGA
-802 PLTPDEIQTA
+802 PLTPEEIQTA

-866 DIIKDNKDLEEAYDA
+866 GIIKDDKDLEKAYDE
-881 LWKQIQEIRS
+881 LWKQIEAVRV
-891 KLQPGEE
+891 KLQPGES
-898 LWIGKTKIDSTTKK
+898 LWIGDLEVTDKTEKK
-912 EDIIKYFTKAISPEN
+912 DIIQYITKAISPDD

-934 KALQEQERIAKN
+934 KALQEQERIAKS
-946 STYVAN
+946 STYIAN

-958 ETKKNYYSGEK
+958 ETKDNYYSGE
-969 TDEFKYFSKAPDG
+969 TETKYYYQPWGG
-982 SKIEVYW
+982 SKIEVTPADQNGW
-989 KSTWLLGGYYYYTD
+989 YYYYTND
-1003 ANGQEVRVDSNTV
+1003 KGQKEYVNWWDVERQDTRN
-1016 HYEEQRDDIGHLDL
+1016 DIGHLDL
-1030 ASGSKLDLLPNEDG
+1030 ASGSKLDLLPDEDG

-1050 CVLVSKGLKLEWNY
+1050 CVLVSKDLKLEWNY
-1064 DAGKLVNG
+1064 DAGNLVNG
-1072 KDNQTVG
+1072 KGNQTVG
-1079 LDSKISWDDEGGEGS
+1079 LDSKISWDDEGGKGS

-1103 SNNNPDK
+1103 PNKNPDK

-1121 YDPIKENGNIK
+1121 YDPIKENGSIK
-1132 LYQGGFNGRYWVSA
+1132 LYQGGYDGWHWVSA

-1153 YLEATGSSKTYRDLT
+1153 YLKETGSNKTAASLT
-1168 TKERDAIVGTYVV
+1168 KKERDAIVGTYVV
-1181 KIGTTDTNSTGE
+1181 KIGTTGTNSTGE

-1213 DANTCINSTYK
+1213 DANTCINSTYS
-1224 RQNGTWDYVGGYDLM
+1224 RQDSTWGYVGGYDLM

-1247 EGKVV
+1247 EGKVI

-1273 FANRLLELNKQ
+1273 FAKRLLELNKQ
-1284 TTTHKT
+1284 TTTTHKT
-1290 GESATAYGENTSG
+1290 GEGATAYGENTSG
-1303 GFNGAYT
+1303 DFDGTYT
-1310 QDKSETVEG
+1310 QKKSETVEG

-1334 KKFFTGSGS
+1334 KKIFSGSGS

-1353 TYRTT
+1353 THRTT
-1358 DKVDATPVSKETV
+1358 DKVNTTPVSKETV
-1371 TTTDAHVDYNY
+1371 TTTAAHVGYNY

-1406 VDPDTPDGPVEDE
+1406 ETPVEDE
-1419 TPDKVVTPETPELPA
+1419 TPDEVVTPETPELPP

-1441 DAAPETPVLPSD
+1441 APVLPSD

>member
-1 MTNKKLKLAA
+1 M
-11 MSVALTA
+11 
-18 CVAAQPMAAHAVEGP
+18 
-33 DSVEDNAAPQAE
+33 
-45 PAPVEGKTAE
+45 
-55 GEVEGKEGKEGKQE
+55 
-69 EFVPPVNEEAKKDD
+69 NEEAKKDD

-115 DGETDGSDGS
+115 DGEADGSEGS

-193 EDGNPTI
+193 EDGNTTI

-206 TGTQTTTTT
+206 TGTETTTTT
-215 GTGKADSKTTIPDT
+215 GTGKADSSTTITDT
-229 EKGDKIDLNK
+229 KKGEEIDLNK
-239 ELKNK
+239 ELGEVRPDWKTDK
-244 DGKVEEPTWETK
+244 DAT
-256 VEDKLGDYT
+256 LGDYT
-265 VKEVKDTE
+265 VKEVEPSED
-273 GDPNSKTLTLKKTSD
+273 GNSKELTLKKTSPT
-288 SETKEMS
+288 EEKEMA
-295 AEDVAKL
+295 AEDIAKL
-302 LDVPKDGVEKTTDD
+302 LDVPEGGVEKKTDD
-316 EGKTTYILKK
+316 EGNTTYTLKK

-336 TVTRVTYY
+336 TVTRTTYY
-344 KITDNTV
+344 EITGTSV
-351 ETTTETTLVLK
+351 KTRTETTLKLK
-362 VEKGTVDVDNKNLNT
+362 VEKGTETKKDQDLST
-377 EIKLPSITAKN
+377 EAELPDSITVKN
-388 TDETKTDVI
+388 GKSELKVSKDILEKALDNGGTYTDT
-397 EISSEKLGKM
+397 
-407 LDDKNYNKDTGEYV
+407 DKNIT
-421 YTETVDGKEYTY
+421 YTVTKKE
-433 KVKKTENTKPLT
+433 ESSTKLSNE
-445 PAQLADRLGDDFT
+445 QLAKRLGDGFT
-458 ADDNG
+458 YNAADDSIS
-463 VYYKGEKLNFDQM
+463 YKGEKLTISQND
-476 EAVRKTLSYTVAV
+476 VYRKLLSYDVTV
-489 TEVTKNEG
+489 TETIKNEG
-497 QVEGGQESI
+497 QVEGGQASI
-506 KSAEETAK
+506 DKANNDAK

-580 PGTPDSSKDTET
+580 PGSSDPSKDTET
-592 RKDVTDNVITGTA
+592 REDIKDYTVTGTA

-619 NGTYVKPGGGELP
+619 NGTYVKPGSGELP
-632 SLDGWTIASKDPEKG
+632 SLEGWTFDGIDTEKG

-689 WKALQNKTGKDKATL
+689 WKELQNKTGKDKATL

-719 GIKRVEWTIGTL
+719 GIKRVEWTIDTL

-745 LVIPGGKNWSINEK
+745 LVIPGGKNWSIDEN

-767 ETYDKVTK
+767 NIYRNVTK
-775 TADGYTCTV
+775 TNDGYTCTV

-795 FTKQAGA
+795 FTKKAGA
-802 PLTPDEIQTA
+802 PLTPEEIQTA

-866 DIIKDNKDLEEAYDA
+866 DIIKDNKDLEKAYDE
-881 LWKQIQEIRS
+881 LWKQIQEIQN
-891 KLQPGEE
+891 KLQPDEE

-934 KALQEQERIAKN
+934 KALQEQERIAKS

-989 KSTWLLGGYYYYTD
+989 KWTRWGGYYYYTD
-1003 ANGQEVRVDSNTV
+1003 ANGQEVRVHSNTV
-1016 HYEEQRDDIGHLDL
+1016 HSEEQRDDIGHLDL
-1030 ASGSKLDLLPNEDG
+1030 ASGSKLDLLPDEDG
-1044 KVDQTD
+1044 KVNQTD
-1050 CVLVSKGLKLEWNY
+1050 CVLVSKDLKLEWNY
-1064 DAGKLVNG
+1064 DAGNLVNG
-1072 KDNQTVG
+1072 KGNQTVG

-1094 GHYEYDRGD
+1094 GHYEYDRGNR
-1103 SNNNPDK
+1103 NNNPDK

-1121 YDPIKENGNIK
+1121 YDPIKDKDGSIK
-1132 LYQGGFNGRYWVSA
+1132 LYQGQWGDYWNPGISA
-1146 EDQAINA
+1146 EDEAINA
-1153 YLEATGSSKTYRDLT
+1153 YLKATGSSKTYRDLT
-1168 TKERDAIVGTYVV
+1168 TKERNAIVGTYVV
-1181 KIGTTDTNSTGE
+1181 KIGTTGTNSTGE

-1199 LKTSELTA
+1199 LKSSELTA

-1224 RQNGTWDYVGGYDLM
+1224 RQDGTWGYVGGYDLM
-1239 ISKLTQVS
+1239 ISELTQVS
-1247 EGKVV
+1247 EGKVI

-1273 FANRLLELNKQ
+1273 FAKRLLELNKQ
-1284 TTTHKT
+1284 TTTTHKT
-1290 GESATAYGENTSG
+1290 GEGATAYGENTSG
-1303 GFNGAYT
+1303 DFDGAYT
-1310 QDKSETVEG
+1310 QKKSETVEG

-1334 KKFFTGSGS
+1334 KKIFSGSGS
-1343 KEHDEGKVSY
+1343 KEHDEGSVSY
-1353 TYRTT
+1353 THRTT
-1358 DKVDATPVSKETV
+1358 DKVNTTPVSKETV

-1406 VDPDTPDGPVEDE
+1406 ETPVEDE
-1419 TPDKVVTPETPELPA
+1419 TPDEVVMTPETPELPP

-1441 DAAPETPVLPSD
+1441 APVLPSD

-1480 MLLTIAGAFASLKYK
+1480 MLLTIAGAFASLRYK

>member
-1 MTNKKLKLAA
+1 M
-11 MSVALTA
+11 
-18 CVAAQPMAAHAVEGP
+18 
-33 DSVEDNAAPQAE
+33 
-45 PAPVEGKTAE
+45 
-55 GEVEGKEGKEGKQE
+55 
-69 EFVPPVNEEAKKDD
+69 NEEAKKDD

-115 DGETDGSDGS
+115 DGEADGSEGS

-193 EDGNPTI
+193 EDGNTTI

-206 TGTQTTTTT
+206 TGTETTTTT
-215 GTGKADSKTTIPDT
+215 GTGKADSSTTITDT
-229 EKGDKIDLNK
+229 KKGEEIDLNK
-239 ELKNK
+239 ELGEVRPDWKTDK
-244 DGKVEEPTWETK
+244 DAT
-256 VEDKLGDYT
+256 LGDYT
-265 VKEVKDTE
+265 VKEVEPSED
-273 GDPNSKTLTLKKTSD
+273 GNSKELTLKKTSPT
-288 SETKEMS
+288 EEKEMA
-295 AEDVAKL
+295 AEDIAKL
-302 LDVPKDGVEKTTDD
+302 LDVPEGGVEKKTDD
-316 EGKTTYILKK
+316 EGNTTYTLKK

-336 TVTRVTYY
+336 TVTRTTYY
-344 KITDNTV
+344 EITGTSV
-351 ETTTETTLVLK
+351 KTRTETTLKLK
-362 VEKGTVDVDNKNLNT
+362 VEKGTETKKDQDLST
-377 EIKLPSITAKN
+377 EAELPDSITVKN
-388 TDETKTDVI
+388 GKSELKVSKDILEKALDNGGTYTDT
-397 EISSEKLGKM
+397 
-407 LDDKNYNKDTGEYV
+407 DKNIT
-421 YTETVDGKEYTY
+421 YTVTKKE
-433 KVKKTENTKPLT
+433 ESSTKLSNE
-445 PAQLADRLGDDFT
+445 QLAKRLGDGFT
-458 ADDNG
+458 YNAADDSIS
-463 VYYKGEKLNFDQM
+463 YKGEKLTISQND
-476 EAVRKTLSYTVAV
+476 VYRKLLSYDVTV
-489 TEVTKNEG
+489 TETIKNEG
-497 QVEGGQESI
+497 QVEGGQASI
-506 KSAEETAK
+506 DKANNDAK

-580 PGTPDSSKDTET
+580 PGSSDPSKDTET
-592 RKDVTDNVITGTA
+592 REDIKDYTVTGTA

-619 NGTYVKPGGGELP
+619 NGTYVKPGSGELP
-632 SLDGWTIASKDPEKG
+632 SLEGWTFDGIDTEKG

-659 PDGTSTKIT
+659 PDDTSTKIT

-689 WKALQNKTGKDKATL
+689 WKELQNKTGKDKATL

-719 GIKRVEWTIGTL
+719 GIKRVEWTIDTL

-745 LVIPGGKNWSINEK
+745 LVIPGGKNWSIDEN

-767 ETYDKVTK
+767 NIYRNVTK
-775 TADGYTCTV
+775 TDDGYTCTV

-795 FTKQAGA
+795 FTKKAGA
-802 PLTPDEIQTA
+802 PLTPEEIQTA

-866 DIIKDNKDLEEAYDA
+866 GIIKDDKDLEKAYDE
-881 LWKQIQEIRS
+881 LWKQIQEIQS

-898 LWIGKTKIDSTTKK
+898 LRIGETKIDSTTKK
-912 EDIIKYFTKAISPEN
+912 EDIIKYFTKAISPDN

-969 TDEFKYFSKAPDG
+969 TGEFKYFSKAPDG

-989 KSTWLLGGYYYYTD
+989 KSTWGWNGYYYYTD
-1003 ANGQEVRVDSNTV
+1003 ANGHEVRVDSNTV
-1016 HYEEQRDDIGHLDL
+1016 HSEEQRDDIGHLDL
-1030 ASGSKLDLLPNEDG
+1030 ASGSKLDLLPDEDG
-1044 KVDQTD
+1044 KVNQTD
-1050 CVLVSKGLKLEWNY
+1050 CVLVSKNLKLEWNY

-1079 LDSKISWDDEGGEGS
+1079 LDSKISWDDEGGEGD
-1094 GHYEYDRGD
+1094 GHYEYDRG
-1103 SNNNPDK
+1103 NPNKNPDK

-1121 YDPIKENGNIK
+1121 YDPIKDKDGSIK
-1132 LYQGGFNGRYWVSA
+1132 LYQGQWGDYWNPGISA
-1146 EDQAINA
+1146 EDEAINA
-1153 YLEATGSSKTYRDLT
+1153 YLKATGSSKTYRDLT
-1168 TKERDAIVGTYVV
+1168 TKERNAIVGTYVV
-1181 KIGTTDTNSTGE
+1181 KIGTTGTNSTGE

-1199 LKTSELTA
+1199 LKSSELTA

-1224 RQNGTWDYVGGYDLM
+1224 RQDGTWGYVGGYDLM
-1239 ISKLTQVS
+1239 ISELTQVR

-1273 FANRLLELNKQ
+1273 FAKRLLELNKQ
-1284 TTTHKT
+1284 TTTTHKT
-1290 GESATAYGENTSG
+1290 GEGATAYGENTSG
-1303 GFNGAYT
+1303 DFDGTYT
-1310 QDKSETVEG
+1310 QKKSETVEG

-1334 KKFFTGSGS
+1334 KKIFSGSGS
-1343 KEHDEGKVSY
+1343 KEHDEGSVSY
-1353 TYRTT
+1353 THRTT
-1358 DKVDATPVSKETV
+1358 DKVNTTPVSKETV
-1371 TTTDAHVDYNY
+1371 TTTDAHVGYNY

-1406 VDPDTPDGPVEDE
+1406 ETPVEDE
-1419 TPDKVVTPETPELPA
+1419 TPDEVVTPETPELPP

-1441 DAAPETPVLPSD
+1441 APVLPSD

>member
-1 MTNKKLKLAA
+1 M
-11 MSVALTA
+11 
-18 CVAAQPMAAHAVEGP
+18 
-33 DSVEDNAAPQAE
+33 
-45 PAPVEGKTAE
+45 
-55 GEVEGKEGKEGKQE
+55 
-69 EFVPPVNEEAKKDD
+69 NEEAKSEE

-90 GTKTDDIII
+90 GIKTDDITI
-99 DYKPAEKPEE
+99 DYKPAAKPEE
-109 PGKSGE
+109 PG
-115 DGETDGSDGS
+115 
-125 GETDET
+125 ETDEPET
-131 ENPDGTY
+131 PGDTHL
-138 VKGDV
+138 KGDV
-143 IDNSKKDEATGKD
+143 IDNSKKDEATGED
-156 GKIGE
+156 GKIGT

-193 EDGNPTI
+193 EDGNTTI

-206 TGTQTTTTT
+206 TGTETTTTT
-215 GTGKADSKTTIPDT
+215 GTGKADSSTTITDTKKGEEINLDDELGKDVRPDWKT
-229 EKGDKIDLNK
+229 DKDA
-239 ELKNK
+239 
-244 DGKVEEPTWETK
+244 
-256 VEDKLGDYT
+256 KLGDYT
-265 VKEVKDTE
+265 VDKVEPAED
-273 GDPNSKTLTLKKTSD
+273 GNSKELTLKKTSPT
-288 SETKEMS
+288 EEKEMA
-295 AEDVAKL
+295 AEDIAKL
-302 LDVPKDGVEKTTDD
+302 LDVPEGGVEKKTDN
-316 EGKTTYILKK
+316 EGNTTYTLKK

-344 KITDNTV
+344 EITGNSVKTR
-351 ETTTETTLVLK
+351 TETTLKLK
-362 VEKGTVDVDNKNLNT
+362 VEKGTVDVDEKDLT
-377 EIKLPSITAKN
+377 TKVELPSITAKN

-397 EISSEKLGKM
+397 EISSEKLGEM
-407 LDDKNYNKDTGEYV
+407 LKDEYYNNVTGEYV
-421 YTETVDGKEYTY
+421 YTENVDGKEYTY

-445 PAQLADRLGDDFT
+445 NEQLANRLGEGFT
-458 ADDNG
+458 ADANG
-463 VYYKGEKLNFDQM
+463 VYYKGEKLNLDQM

-489 TEVTKNEG
+489 TEITKNEG

-555 SYTDADGNVHTVT
+555 SYTDVDGNVHTVT

-580 PGTPDSSKDTET
+580 PGSSDPSKNTET
-592 RKDVTDNVITGTA
+592 REDVKDNTVTGTA

-619 NGTYVKPGGGELP
+619 NGTYVKPGSGKLP

-680 SDAEKEEIA
+680 TDTEKEEIA
-689 WKALQNKTGKDKATL
+689 WKELQNKTGKDKATL

-719 GIKRVEWTIGTL
+719 GIKRVEWTIDTL

-745 LVIPGGKNWSINEK
+745 LVIPGGKNWSIDEN

-767 ETYDKVTK
+767 NIYRNVTK
-775 TADGYTCTV
+775 TDDGYTCTV

-802 PLTPDEIQTA
+802 PLTPEEIQTA

-836 KGDETITVDYSTLSE
+836 KGNETITVDYSTLSE

-866 DIIKDNKDLEEAYDA
+866 DIIKDNKDLEKAYDE
-881 LWKQIQEIRS
+881 LWKQIQEIQS
-891 KLQPGEE
+891 KLLPGEE

-969 TDEFKYFSKAPDG
+969 TDEFKSFSKAPDG

-989 KSTWLLGGYYYYTD
+989 KSTWLWYGYYYYTD
-1003 ANGQEVRVDSNTV
+1003 ANGQEVRVDNNTV
-1016 HYEEQRDDIGHLDL
+1016 HSEEQRDDIGHLDL
-1030 ASGSKLDLLPNEDG
+1030 ASGSKLDLLPDEDG

-1050 CVLVSKGLKLEWNY
+1050 CVLVSKNLKLEWNY
-1064 DAGKLVNG
+1064 DAGNLVNG
-1072 KDNQTVG
+1072 KGNQPVG
-1079 LDSKISWDDEGGEGS
+1079 LDSKISWDDEGGKGD
-1094 GHYEYDRGD
+1094 GHYEYDRGN
-1103 SNNNPDK
+1103 SNNCPDK

-1121 YDPIKENGNIK
+1121 YDPIKENGSIK
-1132 LYQGGFNGRYWVSA
+1132 LYQGQRGDYWTPGISA
-1146 EDQAINA
+1146 EDEAINA
-1153 YLEATGSSKTYRDLT
+1153 YLKATGSNKTAASLT
-1168 TKERDAIVGTYVV
+1168 KKERDAIVGTYVV
-1181 KIGTTDTNSTGE
+1181 KIGTTGTNSTGE

-1213 DANTCINSTYK
+1213 DANTCINSTYS
-1224 RQNGTWDYVGGYDLM
+1224 RQDSTWGYVGGYDLM

-1247 EGKVV
+1247 EGKVI

-1273 FANRLLELNKQ
+1273 FAKRLLELNKQ
-1284 TTTHKT
+1284 TTTTHKT
-1290 GESATAYGENTSG
+1290 GEGATAYGENTSG
-1303 GFNGAYT
+1303 DFDGTYT
-1310 QDKSETVEG
+1310 QKKSETVEG

-1334 KKFFTGSGS
+1334 KKIFSGSGS

-1353 TYRTT
+1353 THRTT
-1358 DKVDATPVSKETV
+1358 DKVNTTPVSKETV
-1371 TTTDAHVDYNY
+1371 TTTAAHVGYNY

-1406 VDPDTPDGPVEDE
+1406 ETPVEDE
-1419 TPDKVVTPETPELPA
+1419 TPDEVVTPETPELPP

-1441 DAAPETPVLPSD
+1441 APVLPSD

>member
-1 MTNKKLKLAA
+1 M
-11 MSVALTA
+11 
-18 CVAAQPMAAHAVEGP
+18 
-33 DSVEDNAAPQAE
+33 
-45 PAPVEGKTAE
+45 
-55 GEVEGKEGKEGKQE
+55 
-69 EFVPPVNEEAKKDD
+69 NEEAKKDD

-115 DGETDGSDGS
+115 DGEADGSEGS

-193 EDGNPTI
+193 EDGNTTI

-215 GTGKADSKTTIPDT
+215 GTGKADSSTTITDT
-229 EKGDKIDLNK
+229 KKGEEIDLNK
-239 ELKNK
+239 ELGEVRPDWKTDK
-244 DGKVEEPTWETK
+244 DAT
-256 VEDKLGDYT
+256 LGDYT
-265 VKEVKDTE
+265 VKEVEPSED
-273 GDPNSKTLTLKKTSD
+273 GNSKELTLKKTSPT
-288 SETKEMS
+288 EEKEMA
-295 AEDVAKL
+295 AEDIAKL
-302 LDVPKDGVEKTTDD
+302 LDVPEGGVEKKTDD
-316 EGKTTYILKK
+316 EGNTTYTLKK

-336 TVTRVTYY
+336 TVTRTTYY
-344 KITDNTV
+344 EITGTSV
-351 ETTTETTLVLK
+351 KTRTETTLKLK
-362 VEKGTVDVDNKNLNT
+362 VEKGTETKKDQDLST
-377 EIKLPSITAKN
+377 EAELPDSITVKN
-388 TDETKTDVI
+388 GKSELKVSKDILEKALDNGGTYTDT
-397 EISSEKLGKM
+397 
-407 LDDKNYNKDTGEYV
+407 DKNIT
-421 YTETVDGKEYTY
+421 YTVTKKE
-433 KVKKTENTKPLT
+433 ESSTKLSNE
-445 PAQLADRLGDDFT
+445 QLAKRLGDGFT
-458 ADDNG
+458 YNAADDSIS
-463 VYYKGEKLNFDQM
+463 YKGEKLTISQND
-476 EAVRKTLSYTVAV
+476 VYRKLLSYDVTV
-489 TEVTKNEG
+489 TETIKNEG
-497 QVEGGQESI
+497 QVEGGQASI
-506 KSAEETAK
+506 DKANNDAK

-580 PGTPDSSKDTET
+580 PGSSDPSKDTET
-592 RKDVTDNVITGTA
+592 REDIKDYTVTGTA

-619 NGTYVKPGGGELP
+619 NGTYVKPGSGELP
-632 SLDGWTIASKDPEKG
+632 SLEGWTFDGIDTEKG

-689 WKALQNKTGKDKATL
+689 WKELQNKTGKDKATL

-719 GIKRVEWTIGTL
+719 GIKRVEWTIDTL

-745 LVIPGGKNWSINEK
+745 LVIPGGKNWSIDEN

-767 ETYDKVTK
+767 NIYRNVTK
-775 TADGYTCTV
+775 TDDGYTCTV

-795 FTKQAGA
+795 FTKKAGA
-802 PLTPDEIQTA
+802 PLTPEEIQTA

-866 DIIKDNKDLEEAYDA
+866 GIIKDDKDLEKAYDE
-881 LWKQIQEIRS
+881 LWKQIQEIQS

-898 LWIGKTKIDSTTKK
+898 LRIGETKIDSTTKK
-912 EDIIKYFTKAISPEN
+912 EDIIKYFTKAISPDN

-969 TDEFKYFSKAPDG
+969 TGEFKYFSKAPDG

-989 KSTWLLGGYYYYTD
+989 KSTWGWNGYYYYTD
-1003 ANGQEVRVDSNTV
+1003 ANGHEVRVDSNTV
-1016 HYEEQRDDIGHLDL
+1016 HSEEQRDDIGHLDL
-1030 ASGSKLDLLPNEDG
+1030 ASGSKLDLLPDEDG
-1044 KVDQTD
+1044 KVNQTD
-1050 CVLVSKGLKLEWNY
+1050 CVLVSKNLKLEWNY

-1079 LDSKISWDDEGGEGS
+1079 LDSKISWDDEGGEGD
-1094 GHYEYDRGD
+1094 GHYEYDRG
-1103 SNNNPDK
+1103 NPNKNPDK

-1121 YDPIKENGNIK
+1121 YDPIKDKDGSIK
-1132 LYQGGFNGRYWVSA
+1132 LYQGQWGDYWNPGISA
-1146 EDQAINA
+1146 EDEAINA
-1153 YLEATGSSKTYRDLT
+1153 YLKATGSSKTYRDLT
-1168 TKERDAIVGTYVV
+1168 TKERNAIVGTYVV
-1181 KIGTTDTNSTGE
+1181 KIGTTGTNSTGE

-1199 LKTSELTA
+1199 LKSSELTA

-1224 RQNGTWDYVGGYDLM
+1224 RQDGTWGYVGGYDLM
-1239 ISKLTQVS
+1239 ISELTQVR

-1273 FANRLLELNKQ
+1273 FAKRLLELNKQ
-1284 TTTHKT
+1284 TTTTHKT
-1290 GESATAYGENTSG
+1290 GEGATAYGENTSG
-1303 GFNGAYT
+1303 DFDGTYT
-1310 QDKSETVEG
+1310 QKKSETVEG

-1334 KKFFTGSGS
+1334 KKIFSGSGS
-1343 KEHDEGKVSY
+1343 KEHDEGSVSY
-1353 TYRTT
+1353 THRTT
-1358 DKVDATPVSKETV
+1358 DKVNTTPVSKETV
-1371 TTTDAHVDYNY
+1371 TTTDAHVGYNY

-1406 VDPDTPDGPVEDE
+1406 ETPVEDE
-1419 TPDKVVTPETPELPA
+1419 TPDEVVTPETPELPP

-1441 DAAPETPVLPSD
+1441 APVLPSD

>member
-55 GEVEGKEGKEGKQE
+55 GEAEGEEEKQE
-69 EFVPPVNEEAKKDD
+69 EFVPPVNDEAKKDD

-99 DYKPAEKPEE
+99 DYKPAEKPEK
-109 PGKSGE
+109 P
-115 DGETDGSDGS
+115 

-193 EDGNPTI
+193 EDGNTTI

-206 TGTQTTTTT
+206 TGTETTTTT
-215 GTGKADSKTTIPDT
+215 GTGKADSSTTITDTKKGEEINLDDELGKDVRPDWST
-229 EKGDKIDLNK
+229 DEKA
-239 ELKNK
+239 
-244 DGKVEEPTWETK
+244 
-256 VEDKLGDYT
+256 KLGDYT
-265 VKEVKDTE
+265 VKEVEPSED
-273 GDPNSKTLTLKKTSD
+273 GNSKTLTLKKTSEP
-288 SETKEMS
+288 ETKKMS

-302 LDVPKDGVEKTTDD
+302 LDVPEGGVEKKTDD
-316 EGKTTYILKK
+316 EGNTTYTLKK

-344 KITDNTV
+344 EITGNSVKTR
-351 ETTTETTLVLK
+351 TETTLVLK
-362 VEKGTVDVDNKNLNT
+362 VEKGTVDVDDKDLTT

-397 EISSEKLGKM
+397 EISSEKLGEM
-407 LDDKNYNKDTGEYV
+407 LQDEYYNNVTGEYV
-421 YTETVDGKEYTY
+421 YTENVDGKEYTY
-433 KVKKTENTKPLT
+433 KVKKTEDSKPLT
-445 PAQLADRLGDDFT
+445 NAQLAERLGEGFT
-458 ADDNG
+458 GDDNG
-463 VYYKGEKLNFDQM
+463 VYYKGEKLTFDQM
-476 EAVRKTLSYTVAV
+476 EAVRKTLSYTVEV
-489 TEVTKNEG
+489 TEITKTPG

-520 ALTDAAKKTGINV
+520 ALTDAARNAGINV
-533 DSEDF
+533 ETDDF

-568 LRYDGATVSAPQ
+568 LRYNGATVSAPQ

-619 NGTYVKPGGGELP
+619 NGTYVKPGSGELP
-632 SLDGWTIASKDPEKG
+632 SLDGWPIASKDPEKG

-654 ETVTS
+654 DTVTS

-680 SDAEKEEIA
+680 SDTEKEEIA
-689 WKALQNKTGKDKATL
+689 WNELQNKTGKDKATL
-704 LQEGYSIDIGSMDFS
+704 IQEGYSIDIGSMDFS
-719 GIKRVEWTIGTL
+719 GIKRVEWTIDEL
-731 SESTKTDTKDLNDK
+731 SESTKTDAKDLNDK
-745 LVIPGGKNWSINEK
+745 LVIPGGKNWSIDEK

-767 ETYDKVTK
+767 KTYDKVTK
-775 TADGYTCTV
+775 TNDGYTCTV

-802 PLTPDEIQTA
+802 PLTPEEIQTA

-866 DIIKDNKDLEEAYDA
+866 DIIKDNKDLEKAYDE
-881 LWKQIQEIRS
+881 LWKQIQEIQS
-891 KLQPGEE
+891 KLLPGEE
-898 LWIGKTKIDSTTKK
+898 LWIGNLEVTDKTEKT
-912 EDIIKYFTKAISPEN
+912 DIIKYFTTAISPEN

-934 KALQEQERIAKN
+934 KALQEQERIAKS

-969 TDEFKYFSKAPDG
+969 TDEFKSFSKAPDG

-989 KSTWLLGGYYYYTD
+989 KSTWWGGYYYYTD
-1003 ANGQEVRVDSNTV
+1003 ANGQEVRVHSNTV

-1030 ASGSKLDLLPNEDG
+1030 ASGSKLDLLPDKDD

-1050 CVLVSKGLKLEWNY
+1050 CVLVSKNLKLEWNY
-1064 DAGKLVNG
+1064 DAGNLVNG
-1072 KDNQTVG
+1072 KGNQPVG
-1079 LDSKISWDDEGGEGS
+1079 LDSKISWDDEGGEGD
-1094 GHYEYDRGD
+1094 GHYEYDRGNP
-1103 SNNNPDK
+1103 NNCPDK

-1132 LYQGGFNGRYWVSA
+1132 LYQGGFDDYWYWVSA

-1153 YLEATGSSKTYRDLT
+1153 YLKATGSNKTAASLT
-1168 TKERDAIVGTYVV
+1168 KKERDAIVGTYVV
-1181 KIGTTDTNSTGE
+1181 KIGTTGTNSTGE

-1207 YGYMSR
+1207 YGYMTR

-1224 RQNGTWDYVGGYDLM
+1224 RQDGTWGYVGGYDLM

-1273 FANRLLELNKQ
+1273 FANRLLELNQQ

-1290 GESATAYGENTSG
+1290 SERATAYGENTSG
-1303 GFNGAYT
+1303 GFDGAYT
-1310 QDKSETVEG
+1310 QDKSETVTG

-1334 KKFFTGSGS
+1334 KKLFSGKGETSYDTGS
-1343 KEHDEGKVSY
+1343 VSY
-1353 TYRTT
+1353 SYRTT
-1358 DKVDATPVSKETV
+1358 DKVNTTPVSKETV

-1406 VDPDTPDGPVEDE
+1406 ETPVEDE
-1419 TPDKVVTPETPELPA
+1419 TPDEVVTPETPELPP

-1441 DAAPETPVLPSD
+1441 NAAPETPVLPSD

>member
-1 MTNKKLKLAA
+1 M
-11 MSVALTA
+11 
-18 CVAAQPMAAHAVEGP
+18 
-33 DSVEDNAAPQAE
+33 
-45 PAPVEGKTAE
+45 
-55 GEVEGKEGKEGKQE
+55 
-69 EFVPPVNEEAKKDD
+69 NEEAKKDD

-115 DGETDGSDGS
+115 DGEADGSEGS

-193 EDGNPTI
+193 EDGNTTI

-206 TGTQTTTTT
+206 TGTETTATT
-215 GTGKADSKTTIPDT
+215 GTGKADSSTTITDT
-229 EKGDKIDLNK
+229 KKGEEIDLNK
-239 ELKNK
+239 ELGEVRPDWKTDK
-244 DGKVEEPTWETK
+244 DAT
-256 VEDKLGDYT
+256 LGDYT
-265 VKEVKDTE
+265 VKEVEPSED
-273 GDPNSKTLTLKKTSD
+273 GNSKELTLKKTSPT
-288 SETKEMS
+288 EEKEMA
-295 AEDVAKL
+295 AEDIAKL
-302 LDVPKDGVEKTTDD
+302 LDVPEGGVEKKTDD
-316 EGKTTYILKK
+316 EGNTTYTLKK

-336 TVTRVTYY
+336 TVTRTTYY
-344 KITDNTV
+344 EITGTSV
-351 ETTTETTLVLK
+351 KTRTETTLKLK
-362 VEKGTVDVDNKNLNT
+362 VEKGTETKKDQDLST
-377 EIKLPSITAKN
+377 EAELPDSITVKN
-388 TDETKTDVI
+388 GKSELKVSKDILEKALDNGGTYTDT
-397 EISSEKLGKM
+397 
-407 LDDKNYNKDTGEYV
+407 DKNIT
-421 YTETVDGKEYTY
+421 YTVTKKE
-433 KVKKTENTKPLT
+433 ESSTKLSNE
-445 PAQLADRLGDDFT
+445 QLAKRLGDGFT
-458 ADDNG
+458 YNAADDSIS
-463 VYYKGEKLNFDQM
+463 YKGEKLTISQND
-476 EAVRKTLSYTVAV
+476 VYRKLLSYDVTV
-489 TEVTKNEG
+489 TETIKNEG
-497 QVEGGQESI
+497 QVEGGQASI
-506 KSAEETAK
+506 DKANNDAK

-580 PGTPDSSKDTET
+580 PGSSDPSKDTET
-592 RKDVTDNVITGTA
+592 REDIKDYTVTGTA

-619 NGTYVKPGGGELP
+619 NGTYVKPGSGELP
-632 SLDGWTIASKDPEKG
+632 SLEGWTFDGIDTEKG

-689 WKALQNKTGKDKATL
+689 WKELQNKTGKDKATL

-719 GIKRVEWTIGTL
+719 GIKRVEWTIDTL

-745 LVIPGGKNWSINEK
+745 LVIPGGKNWSIDEN

-767 ETYDKVTK
+767 NIYRNVTK
-775 TADGYTCTV
+775 TDDGYTCTV

-795 FTKQAGA
+795 FTKKAGA
-802 PLTPDEIQTA
+802 PLTPEEIQTA

-866 DIIKDNKDLEEAYDA
+866 GIIKDDKDLEKAYDE
-881 LWKQIQEIRS
+881 LWKQIQEIQS

-898 LWIGKTKIDSTTKK
+898 LRIGETKIDSTTKK
-912 EDIIKYFTKAISPEN
+912 EDIIKYFTKAISPDN

-969 TDEFKYFSKAPDG
+969 TGEFKYFSKAPDG

-989 KSTWLLGGYYYYTD
+989 KSTWGWNGYYYYTD
-1003 ANGQEVRVDSNTV
+1003 ANGHEVRVDSNTV
-1016 HYEEQRDDIGHLDL
+1016 HSEEQRDDIGHLDL
-1030 ASGSKLDLLPNEDG
+1030 ASGSKLDLLPDEDG
-1044 KVDQTD
+1044 KVNQTD
-1050 CVLVSKGLKLEWNY
+1050 CVLVSKNLKLEWNY

-1079 LDSKISWDDEGGEGS
+1079 LDSKISWDDEGGEGD
-1094 GHYEYDRGD
+1094 GHYEYDRG
-1103 SNNNPDK
+1103 NPNKNPDK

-1121 YDPIKENGNIK
+1121 YDPIKDKDGSIK
-1132 LYQGGFNGRYWVSA
+1132 LYQGQWGDYWNPGISA
-1146 EDQAINA
+1146 EDEAINA
-1153 YLEATGSSKTYRDLT
+1153 YLKATGSSKTYRDLT
-1168 TKERDAIVGTYVV
+1168 TKERNAIVGTYVV
-1181 KIGTTDTNSTGE
+1181 KIGTTGTNSTGE

-1199 LKTSELTA
+1199 LKSSELTA

-1224 RQNGTWDYVGGYDLM
+1224 RQDGTWGYVGGYDLM
-1239 ISKLTQVS
+1239 ISELTQVR

-1273 FANRLLELNKQ
+1273 FAKRLLELNKQ
-1284 TTTHKT
+1284 TTTTHKT
-1290 GESATAYGENTSG
+1290 GEGATAYGENTSG
-1303 GFNGAYT
+1303 DFDGTYT
-1310 QDKSETVEG
+1310 QKKSETVEG

-1334 KKFFTGSGS
+1334 KKIFSGSGS
-1343 KEHDEGKVSY
+1343 KEHDEGSVSY
-1353 TYRTT
+1353 THRTT
-1358 DKVDATPVSKETV
+1358 DKVNTTPVSKETV
-1371 TTTDAHVDYNY
+1371 TTTDAHVGYNY

-1406 VDPDTPDGPVEDE
+1406 ETPVEDE
-1419 TPDKVVTPETPELPA
+1419 TPDEVVTPETPELPP

-1441 DAAPETPVLPSD
+1441 APVLPSD

>member
-1 MTNKKLKLAA
+1 M
-11 MSVALTA
+11 
-18 CVAAQPMAAHAVEGP
+18 
-33 DSVEDNAAPQAE
+33 
-45 PAPVEGKTAE
+45 
-55 GEVEGKEGKEGKQE
+55 
-69 EFVPPVNEEAKKDD
+69 NEEAKKDD

-115 DGETDGSDGS
+115 DGEADGSEGS

-193 EDGNPTI
+193 EDGNTTI

-206 TGTQTTTTT
+206 TGTETTTTT
-215 GTGKADSKTTIPDT
+215 GTGKADSSTTITDT
-229 EKGDKIDLNK
+229 KKGEEIDLNK
-239 ELKNK
+239 ELGEVRPDWKTDK
-244 DGKVEEPTWETK
+244 DAT
-256 VEDKLGDYT
+256 LGDYT
-265 VKEVKDTE
+265 VKEVEPSED
-273 GDPNSKTLTLKKTSD
+273 GNSKELTLKKTSPT
-288 SETKEMS
+288 EEKEMA
-295 AEDVAKL
+295 AEDIAKL
-302 LDVPKDGVEKTTDD
+302 LDVPEGGVEKKTDD
-316 EGKTTYILKK
+316 EGNTTYTLKK

-336 TVTRVTYY
+336 TVTRTTYY
-344 KITDNTV
+344 EITGSSVKTR
-351 ETTTETTLVLK
+351 TETTLKLK
-362 VEKGTVDVDNKNLNT
+362 VEKGTETKKDQDLST
-377 EIKLPSITAKN
+377 EAELPDSITVKN
-388 TDETKTDVI
+388 GKSELKVSKDILEKALDNGGTYTDT
-397 EISSEKLGKM
+397 
-407 LDDKNYNKDTGEYV
+407 DKNIT
-421 YTETVDGKEYTY
+421 YTVTKKE
-433 KVKKTENTKPLT
+433 ESSTKLSNE
-445 PAQLADRLGDDFT
+445 QLAKRLGDGFT
-458 ADDNG
+458 YNAADDSIS
-463 VYYKGEKLNFDQM
+463 YKGEKLTISQND
-476 EAVRKTLSYTVAV
+476 VYRKLLSYDVTV
-489 TEVTKNEG
+489 TETIKNEG
-497 QVEGGQESI
+497 QVEGGQASI
-506 KSAEETAK
+506 DKANNDAK

-580 PGTPDSSKDTET
+580 PGSSDPSKDTET
-592 RKDVTDNVITGTA
+592 REDIKDYTVTGTA

-619 NGTYVKPGGGELP
+619 NGTYVKPGSGELP
-632 SLDGWTIASKDPEKG
+632 SLEGWTFDGIDTEKG

-689 WKALQNKTGKDKATL
+689 WKELQNKTGKDKATL

-719 GIKRVEWTIGTL
+719 GIKRVEWTIDTL

-745 LVIPGGKNWSINEK
+745 LVIPGGKNWSIDEN

-767 ETYDKVTK
+767 NIYRNVTK
-775 TADGYTCTV
+775 TDDGYTCTV

-795 FTKQAGA
+795 FTKKAGA
-802 PLTPDEIQTA
+802 PLTPEEIQTA

-866 DIIKDNKDLEEAYDA
+866 GIIKDDKDLEKAYDE
-881 LWKQIQEIRS
+881 LWKQIQEIQS

-898 LWIGKTKIDSTTKK
+898 LRIGETKIDSTTKK
-912 EDIIKYFTKAISPEN
+912 EDIIKYFTKAISPDN

-969 TDEFKYFSKAPDG
+969 TGEFKYFSKAPDG

-989 KSTWLLGGYYYYTD
+989 KSTWGWNGYYYYTD
-1003 ANGQEVRVDSNTV
+1003 ANGHEVRVDSNTV
-1016 HYEEQRDDIGHLDL
+1016 HSEEQRDDIGHLDL
-1030 ASGSKLDLLPNEDG
+1030 ASGSKLDLLPDEDG
-1044 KVDQTD
+1044 KVNQTD
-1050 CVLVSKGLKLEWNY
+1050 CVLVSKNLKLEWNY

-1079 LDSKISWDDEGGEGS
+1079 LDSKISWDDEGGEGD
-1094 GHYEYDRGD
+1094 GHYEYDRG
-1103 SNNNPDK
+1103 NPNKNPDK

-1121 YDPIKENGNIK
+1121 YDPIKDKDGSIK
-1132 LYQGGFNGRYWVSA
+1132 LYQGQWGDYWNPGISA
-1146 EDQAINA
+1146 EDEAINA
-1153 YLEATGSSKTYRDLT
+1153 YLKATGSSKTYRDLT
-1168 TKERDAIVGTYVV
+1168 TKERNAIVGTYVV
-1181 KIGTTDTNSTGE
+1181 KIGTTGTNSTGE

-1199 LKTSELTA
+1199 LKSSELTA

-1224 RQNGTWDYVGGYDLM
+1224 RQDGTWGYVGGYDLM
-1239 ISKLTQVS
+1239 ISELTQVR

-1273 FANRLLELNKQ
+1273 FAKRLLELNKQ
-1284 TTTHKT
+1284 TTTTHKT
-1290 GESATAYGENTSG
+1290 GEGATAYGENTSG
-1303 GFNGAYT
+1303 DFDGTYT
-1310 QDKSETVEG
+1310 QKKSETVEG

-1334 KKFFTGSGS
+1334 KKIFSGSGS
-1343 KEHDEGKVSY
+1343 KEHDEGSVSY
-1353 TYRTT
+1353 THRTT
-1358 DKVDATPVSKETV
+1358 DKVNTTPVSKETV
-1371 TTTDAHVDYNY
+1371 TTTDAHVGYNY

-1406 VDPDTPDGPVEDE
+1406 ETPVEDE
-1419 TPDKVVTPETPELPA
+1419 TPDEVVTPETPELPP

-1441 DAAPETPVLPSD
+1441 APVLPSD

>member
-1 MTNKKLKLAA
+1 M
-11 MSVALTA
+11 
-18 CVAAQPMAAHAVEGP
+18 
-33 DSVEDNAAPQAE
+33 
-45 PAPVEGKTAE
+45 
-55 GEVEGKEGKEGKQE
+55 
-69 EFVPPVNEEAKKDD
+69 NEEAKSEE

-90 GTKTDDIII
+90 GTKTDDITI
-99 DYKPAEKPEE
+99 DYKPAAKPEE
-109 PGKSGE
+109 PG
-115 DGETDGSDGS
+115 
-125 GETDET
+125 ETDEPET
-131 ENPDGTY
+131 PGDTHL
-138 VKGDV
+138 KGDV
-143 IDNSKKDEATGKD
+143 IDNSKKNEATGKD
-156 GKIGE
+156 GKIGT

-193 EDGNPTI
+193 EDGNTTI

-206 TGTQTTTTT
+206 TGTETTTTT
-215 GTGKADSKTTIPDT
+215 GTGKADSSTTITDTKKGEEINLDDELGQDVRPDWKT
-229 EKGDKIDLNK
+229 DKD
-239 ELKNK
+239 
-244 DGKVEEPTWETK
+244 
-256 VEDKLGDYT
+256 DKLGGYT
-265 VKEVKDTE
+265 VDKVEPAKD
-273 GDPNSKTLTLKKTSD
+273 GNSKTLTLKKTSEP
-288 SETKEMS
+288 ETKEMS

-302 LDVPKDGVEKTTDD
+302 LDVPEGGVEKKEELD
-316 EGKTTYILKK
+316 EEGNPKTTYTLKK
-326 EETSTDENGN
+326 EEISTDENGN

-344 KITDNTV
+344 EITGNSV
-351 ETTTETTLVLK
+351 KTTTETTLKLK
-362 VEKGTVDVDNKNLNT
+362 VEKGTVDVDEKDLTT
-377 EIKLPSITAKN
+377 EIELPSITAKN

-397 EISSEKLGKM
+397 EISSEKLGEM
-407 LDDKNYNKDTGEYV
+407 LKDEYYNNDTGEYV
-421 YTETVDGKEYTY
+421 YTETDANGKEYTY
-433 KVKKTENTKPLT
+433 KVKKTEDTKPLT
-445 PAQLADRLGDDFT
+445 NKQLADRLGEGFT
-458 ADDNG
+458 GDDNG
-463 VYYKGEKLNFDQM
+463 VYYKGEKLNLDQM
-476 EAVRKTLSYTVAV
+476 EAVRKTLSYTVEV
-489 TEVTKNEG
+489 TEVTKTPG

-506 KSAEETAK
+506 ESAEETAK

-568 LRYDGATVSAPQ
+568 LCYDGATVSAPE
-580 PGTPDSSKDTET
+580 PGSSDPSKNTET
-592 RKDVTDNVITGTA
+592 REDIKDYTVTGTA

-619 NGTYVKPGGGELP
+619 NGTYVKPGSGKLP
-632 SLDGWTIASKDPEKG
+632 SLEGWTFDGIDTEKG

-689 WKALQNKTGKDKATL
+689 WKELQNKTGKDKATL

-719 GIKRVEWTIGTL
+719 GIKRVEWTIDTL

-745 LVIPGGKNWSINEK
+745 LVIPGGKNWSIDEN

-767 ETYDKVTK
+767 NIYRNVTK
-775 TADGYTCTV
+775 TDDGYTCTV

-795 FTKQAGA
+795 FTKKAGA
-802 PLTPDEIQTA
+802 PLTPEEIQTA

-866 DIIKDNKDLEEAYDA
+866 GIIKDDKDLEKAYDE
-881 LWKQIQEIRS
+881 LWKQIQEIQS

-898 LWIGKTKIDSTTKK
+898 LRIGETKIDSTTKK
-912 EDIIKYFTKAISPEN
+912 EDIIKYFTKAISPDN

-969 TDEFKYFSKAPDG
+969 TGEFKYFSKAPDG

-989 KSTWLLGGYYYYTD
+989 KSTWGWNGYYYYTD
-1003 ANGQEVRVDSNTV
+1003 ANGHEVRVHSNTV
-1016 HYEEQRDDIGHLDL
+1016 HSEEQRDDIGHLDL
-1030 ASGSKLDLLPNEDG
+1030 ASGSKLDLLPDKDG

-1050 CVLVSKGLKLEWNY
+1050 CVLVSKNLKLEWNY
-1064 DAGKLVNG
+1064 DAGNLVNG

-1094 GHYEYDRGD
+1094 GHYEYDRGNR
-1103 SNNNPDK
+1103 NNNPDK

-1121 YDPIKENGNIK
+1121 YDPIKENGSIK
-1132 LYQGGFNGRYWVSA
+1132 LYQGGYDGWYWVSA

-1153 YLEATGSSKTYRDLT
+1153 YLEATGSSKTAASLT
-1168 TKERDAIVGTYVV
+1168 KKERDAIVGTYVV
-1181 KIGTTDTNSTGE
+1181 QIGTTGTNSTGE

-1199 LKTSELTA
+1199 LKSSELTA
-1207 YGYMSR
+1207 YGYMTR

-1224 RQNGTWDYVGGYDLM
+1224 RQDGTWGYVGGYDLM
-1239 ISKLTQVS
+1239 ISELTQVR

-1273 FANRLLELNKQ
+1273 FAKRLLELNKQ
-1284 TTTHKT
+1284 TTTTHKT
-1290 GESATAYGENTSG
+1290 GEGATAYGENTSG
-1303 GFNGAYT
+1303 DFDGTYT
-1310 QDKSETVEG
+1310 QKKSETVEG

-1334 KKFFTGSGS
+1334 KKIFSGSGS
-1343 KEHDEGKVSY
+1343 KEHDEGSVSY
-1353 TYRTT
+1353 THRTT
-1358 DKVDATPVSKETV
+1358 DKVNTTPVSKETV

-1382 TSIETRTVTVNGEET
+1382 TSIETRKVTVSGEET
-1397 VIVPPVTPP
+1397 VIVPPV
-1406 VDPDTPDGPVEDE
+1406 DPDTPDDPVEDE
-1419 TPDKVVTPETPELPA
+1419 TPDEVVTPETPELPA

-1441 DAAPETPVLPSD
+1441 EVVLP
-1453 AVLPAVQDALPQT
+1453 AEPELPAVQDATALPQT

>member
-55 GEVEGKEGKEGKQE
+55 GEVEGEEEKQE
-69 EFVPPVNEEAKKDD
+69 EFVPPVNDEAKKDD

-99 DYKPAEKPEE
+99 DYKPAEKPDE
-109 PGKSGE
+109 
-115 DGETDGSDGS
+115 S

-143 IDNSKKDEATGKD
+143 IDNSKKDEATGED
-156 GKIGE
+156 GKIGK

-193 EDGNPTI
+193 EDGNTTI

-215 GTGKADSKTTIPDT
+215 GTGEAKSETTITDTKKGEEINLDDELGKDVRPDWKT
-229 EKGDKIDLNK
+229 DKDAKLGGYTVDK
-239 ELKNK
+239 VEPAK
-244 DGKVEEPTWETK
+244 DG
-256 VEDKLGDYT
+256 
-265 VKEVKDTE
+265 
-273 GDPNSKTLTLKKTSD
+273 NSKTLTLKKTSEP
-288 SETKEMS
+288 ETKEMS

-302 LDVPKDGVEKTTDD
+302 LDVPEDGVEKKTDD

-344 KITDNTV
+344 KITGNTV

-362 VEKGTVDVDNKNLNT
+362 VEKGTVDVNNEDLTT
-377 EIKLPSITAKN
+377 EIELPSITAKN

-397 EISSEKLGKM
+397 EISSEKLGEM
-407 LDDKNYNKDTGEYV
+407 LQDEYYNNVTGEYV
-421 YTETVDGKEYTY
+421 YTENVDGKEYTY
-433 KVKKTENTKPLT
+433 KVKKTEDSKPLT
-445 PAQLADRLGDDFT
+445 NAQLADRLGEGFT
-458 ADDNG
+458 GDANG
-463 VYYKGEKLNFDQM
+463 VYYKGEKLTFDQK
-476 EAVRKTLSYTVAV
+476 EAVRKTLSYTVEV
-489 TEVTKNEG
+489 TEVTKTPG

-506 KSAEETAK
+506 ESAKETAK
-514 LEAIKA
+514 LNAIKA
-520 ALTDAAKKTGINV
+520 ALTDAARNAGINV
-533 DSEDF
+533 ETDDF

-580 PGTPDSSKDTET
+580 PGTPDSSKGTET

-605 YVTGSNTWTESGSL
+605 YVNGSNTWTESGSL
-619 NGTYVKPGGGELP
+619 NGTYVKPGSGELP

-654 ETVTS
+654 DTVTS
-659 PDGTSTKIT
+659 PDGTITKIT

-680 SDAEKEEIA
+680 SDTEKEEIA
-689 WKALQNKTGKDKATL
+689 WNELQNKTGKDKATL
-704 LQEGYSIDIGSMDFS
+704 IQEGYSIDIGSMDFS
-719 GIKRVEWTIGTL
+719 GIKRVEWTIDEL
-731 SESTKTDTKDLNDK
+731 SESTKTDAKDLNDK
-745 LVIPGGKNWSINEK
+745 LVIPGGKNWSIDEK
-759 AGTITVDG
+759 ARTITVDG
-767 ETYDKVTK
+767 KTYDKVTK
-775 TADGYTCTV
+775 TNDGYTCTV

-802 PLTPDEIQTA
+802 PLTPEEIQTA
-812 LAGQYSVSADSI
+812 LAVQYSVSADSI

-836 KGDETITVDYSTLSE
+836 KGNETITVDYSTLSE

-866 DIIKDNKDLEEAYDA
+866 DIIKDNKDLEKAYDD
-881 LWKQIQEIRS
+881 LWKQIQEIQS
-891 KLQPGEE
+891 KLLPGEE
-898 LWIGKTKIDSTTKK
+898 LWIGNLEVTDKTEKT
-912 EDIIKYFTKAISPEN
+912 DIIKYFTTAISPEN

-969 TDEFKYFSKAPDG
+969 TDEFKSFSKAPDG

-989 KSTWLLGGYYYYTD
+989 KWTRWGGYYYYTD
-1003 ANGQEVRVDSNTV
+1003 ANGQEVRVHSNTV

-1030 ASGSKLDLLPNEDG
+1030 ASGSKLDLLPDKDG
-1044 KVDQTD
+1044 NVDQTD
-1050 CVLVSKGLKLEWNY
+1050 CVLVSKNLEWNY
-1064 DAGKLVNG
+1064 DAGNLVNG
-1072 KDNQTVG
+1072 KGNQPVG
-1079 LDSKISWDDEGGEGS
+1079 LDSKISWDDEGGKGN
-1094 GHYEYDRGD
+1094 GHYEYDRGNP
-1103 SNNNPDK
+1103 NNCPDK

-1132 LYQGGFNGRYWVSA
+1132 LYQGGFDDYWYWVSA

-1153 YLEATGSSKTYRDLT
+1153 YLKATGSNKTAASLT
-1168 TKERDAIVGTYVV
+1168 KKERNAIVGTYVV

-1207 YGYMSR
+1207 YGYMTR

-1224 RQNGTWDYVGGYDLM
+1224 RQDGTWGYVGGYDLM

-1290 GESATAYGENTSG
+1290 SESATAYGENTSG
-1303 GFNGAYT
+1303 GFDGAYT
-1310 QDKSETVEG
+1310 QDKSETVTG

-1334 KKFFTGSGS
+1334 KKLFSGKGETSYDTGS
-1343 KEHDEGKVSY
+1343 VSY
-1353 TYRTT
+1353 SYRTT
-1358 DKVDATPVSKETV
+1358 DKVNTTPVSKETV

-1406 VDPDTPDGPVEDE
+1406 ETPVEDE
-1419 TPDKVVTPETPELPA
+1419 TPDEVVTPETPELPP

-1441 DAAPETPVLPSD
+1441 EV
-1453 AVLPAVQDALPQT
+1453 VLPAEPELPAVEAAAALPKT
-1466 GVNWMAALGMAFSG
+1466 GVNWIAALGMAFSG

>member
-1 MTNKKLKLAA
+1 M
-11 MSVALTA
+11 
-18 CVAAQPMAAHAVEGP
+18 
-33 DSVEDNAAPQAE
+33 
-45 PAPVEGKTAE
+45 
-55 GEVEGKEGKEGKQE
+55 
-69 EFVPPVNEEAKKDD
+69 NEEAKSEE

-90 GTKTDDIII
+90 GTKTDDITI

-109 PGKSGE
+109 P
-115 DGETDGSDGS
+115 

-156 GKIGE
+156 GKIGK

-193 EDGNPTI
+193 EDGNTTI

-215 GTGKADSKTTIPDT
+215 GTGKADSSTTITDTKKGEEINLDDELGKDVRPDWST
-229 EKGDKIDLNK
+229 DEKA
-239 ELKNK
+239 
-244 DGKVEEPTWETK
+244 
-256 VEDKLGDYT
+256 KLGDYT
-265 VKEVKDTE
+265 VKEVEPSED
-273 GDPNSKTLTLKKTSD
+273 GNSKTLTLKKTSEP
-288 SETKEMS
+288 ETKEMS
-295 AEDVAKL
+295 AKDVAKL
-302 LDVPKDGVEKTTDD
+302 LDVPEDGVEKKEELD
-316 EGKTTYILKK
+316 EEGNPKTTYTLKK

-336 TVTRVTYY
+336 TVTRTTYY
-344 KITDNTV
+344 KITGTTV

-362 VEKGTVDVDNKNLNT
+362 VEKGTVDVNNEDLTT
-377 EIKLPSITAKN
+377 EIELPSITAKN

-397 EISSEKLGKM
+397 EISSEKLGEM
-407 LDDKNYNKDTGEYV
+407 LQDEYYNNVTGEYV
-421 YTETVDGKEYTY
+421 YTENVDGKEYTY
-433 KVKKTENTKPLT
+433 KVKKTEDSKPLT
-445 PAQLADRLGDDFT
+445 NAQLADRLGKGFT
-458 ADDNG
+458 GDDNG
-463 VYYKGEKLNFDQM
+463 VYYKGEKLNLDQM
-476 EAVRKTLSYTVAV
+476 EAVRKTLSYTVEV
-489 TEVTKNEG
+489 TEVTKTPG

-506 KSAEETAK
+506 ESAEETAK

-580 PGTPDSSKDTET
+580 PGSSDPSKDTET

-619 NGTYVKPGGGELP
+619 NGTYVKPGSGKLP

-680 SDAEKEEIA
+680 SDTEKEEIA
-689 WKALQNKTGKDKATL
+689 WAELLNQHPEYKNKDELKAA
-704 LQEGYSIDIGSMDFS
+704 GYSINISSMDFS
-719 GIKRVEWTIGTL
+719 GIKRVEWTIDEL
-731 SESTKTDTKDLNDK
+731 SESTKTDAKDLNDK
-745 LVIPGGKNWSINEK
+745 LVIPGGKNWSIDEN

-767 ETYDKVTK
+767 KTYDNVTK
-775 TADGYTCTV
+775 TDDGYTCTV

-795 FTKQAGA
+795 FTKKAGA

-866 DIIKDNKDLEEAYDA
+866 GIIKDDKDLEKAYDE
-881 LWKQIQEIRS
+881 LWKQIQEIQS

-912 EDIIKYFTKAISPEN
+912 EDIIKYFTKAISPDN

-969 TDEFKYFSKAPDG
+969 TDEFKSFSKAPDG

-989 KSTWLLGGYYYYTD
+989 KSTWWGGYYYYTD
-1003 ANGQEVRVDSNTV
+1003 ATGQEVRVHSNTV
-1016 HYEEQRDDIGHLDL
+1016 HSEEQRDDIGHLDL
-1030 ASGSKLDLLPNEDG
+1030 ASGSKLDLLPDEDG
-1044 KVDQTD
+1044 KVNQTD
-1050 CVLVSKGLKLEWNY
+1050 CVLVSKNLKLEWNY

-1094 GHYEYDRGD
+1094 GHYEYDRGNR
-1103 SNNNPDK
+1103 NNNPDK

-1121 YDPIKENGNIK
+1121 YDPIKDKDGSIK
-1132 LYQGGFNGRYWVSA
+1132 LYQGGYDGWHWVSA

-1153 YLEATGSSKTYRDLT
+1153 YLKATGSSKTAASLT
-1168 TKERDAIVGTYVV
+1168 KKERNAIVGTYVV
-1181 KIGTTDTNSTGE
+1181 KIGTTGTNSTGE

-1207 YGYMSR
+1207 YGYMTR

-1224 RQNGTWDYVGGYDLM
+1224 RQDGTWGYVGGYDLM

-1290 GESATAYGENTSG
+1290 SERATAYGENTSG
-1303 GFNGAYT
+1303 GFDGAYT
-1310 QDKSETVEG
+1310 QNKSETVTG

-1334 KKFFTGSGS
+1334 KKIFSGSGS

-1358 DKVDATPVSKETV
+1358 DKVDTTPVSKETV

-1419 TPDKVVTPETPELPA
+1419 TPDEVVTPETPELPP

>member
-45 PAPVEGKTAE
+45 PVVESSTPAPVAEE
-55 GEVEGKEGKEGKQE
+55 GEKQEKVGEQE
-69 EFVPPVNEEAKKDD
+69 EFTPPPVNEEAKSEE

-90 GTKTDDIII
+90 GIKTDDITI
-99 DYKPAEKPEE
+99 DYKPAAKPEE
-109 PGKSGE
+109 PG
-115 DGETDGSDGS
+115 
-125 GETDET
+125 ETDEPET
-131 ENPDGTY
+131 PGDTHL
-138 VKGDV
+138 KGDV
-143 IDNSKKDEATGKD
+143 IDNSKKDEATGED
-156 GKIGE
+156 GKIGT

-193 EDGNPTI
+193 EDGNTTI

-206 TGTQTTTTT
+206 TGTETTTTT
-215 GTGKADSKTTIPDT
+215 GTGKADSSTTITDT
-229 EKGDKIDLNK
+229 KKGDKIDLNK

-244 DGKVEEPTWETK
+244 DGEVDKPTWETK
-256 VEDKLGDYT
+256 TDDKLGDYT
-265 VKEVKDTE
+265 VKEVEDTK
-273 GDPNSKTLTLKKTSD
+273 GDPNSKTLTLKKTSEP
-288 SETKEMS
+288 ETKKMS

-302 LDVPKDGVEKTTDD
+302 LDVPEDGVEKKTDD
-316 EGKTTYILKK
+316 EGNTTYTLKK

-344 KITDNTV
+344 EITGNSVKTR
-351 ETTTETTLVLK
+351 TETTLVLK
-362 VEKGTVDVDNKNLNT
+362 VEKGTVDVDEKDLT
-377 EIKLPSITAKN
+377 TKVELPSITAKN

-397 EISSEKLGKM
+397 EISSEKLGEM
-407 LDDKNYNKDTGEYV
+407 LKDEYYNNVTGEYV

-433 KVKKTENTKPLT
+433 KVKKTEDTNSLT
-445 PAQLADRLGDDFT
+445 NDQLANRLGDGFSVD
-458 ADDNG
+458 ADGD
-463 VYYKGEKLNFDQM
+463 VCYKGEKLTFDQM
-476 EAVRKTLSYTVAV
+476 KAVRKTLSYTVAV
-489 TEVTKNEG
+489 TEVTKTPG

-580 PGTPDSSKDTET
+580 PGSSDPSKDTET

-619 NGTYVKPGGGELP
+619 NGTYVKPGSGELP

-689 WKALQNKTGKDKATL
+689 WKELQNKTGKDKATL

-719 GIKRVEWTIGTL
+719 GIKRVEWTIDEL

-745 LVIPGGKNWSINEK
+745 LVIPGGKNWSIDEN

-767 ETYDKVTK
+767 NIYRNVTK
-775 TADGYTCTV
+775 TDDGYTCTV

-795 FTKQAGA
+795 FTKKAGA
-802 PLTPDEIQTA
+802 PLTPEEIQTA

-866 DIIKDNKDLEEAYDA
+866 GIIKDDKDLEKAYDE
-881 LWKQIQEIRS
+881 LWKQIQEIQS

-898 LWIGKTKIDSTTKK
+898 LRIGETKIDSTTKK
-912 EDIIKYFTKAISPEN
+912 EDIIKYFTKAISPDD

-934 KALQEQERIAKN
+934 KALQEQERIAKS

-969 TDEFKYFSKAPDG
+969 TGEFKYFSKAPDG

-989 KSTWLLGGYYYYTD
+989 KSTWGWNGYYYYTD
-1003 ANGQEVRVDSNTV
+1003 ANGHEVRVDSNTV
-1016 HYEEQRDDIGHLDL
+1016 HSEEQRDDIKHLDL
-1030 ASGSKLDLLPNEDG
+1030 ASGSKLDLLPDEDG
-1044 KVDQTD
+1044 KVNQTD
-1050 CVLVSKGLKLEWNY
+1050 CVLVSKNLKLEWNY

-1094 GHYEYDRGD
+1094 GHYEYDRGNR
-1103 SNNNPDK
+1103 NNNPDK

-1121 YDPIKENGNIK
+1121 YDPIKENGSIK
-1132 LYQGGFNGRYWVSA
+1132 LYQGQWGDYWNPGISA
-1146 EDQAINA
+1146 EDEAINA
-1153 YLEATGSSKTYRDLT
+1153 YLKATGSSKTYRDLT
-1168 TKERDAIVGTYVV
+1168 TKERNAIVGTYVV
-1181 KIGTTDTNSTGE
+1181 KIGTTGTNSTGE

-1199 LKTSELTA
+1199 LKSSELTA

-1224 RQNGTWDYVGGYDLM
+1224 RQDGTWGYVGGYDLM

-1290 GESATAYGENTSG
+1290 SESATAYGENTSG

-1310 QDKSETVEG
+1310 QDKSETVTG

-1334 KKFFTGSGS
+1334 KKLFSGKGETSYDTGS
-1343 KEHDEGKVSY
+1343 VSY
-1353 TYRTT
+1353 SYRTT
-1358 DKVDATPVSKETV
+1358 DKVNTTPVSKETV

-1406 VDPDTPDGPVEDE
+1406 ETPVEDE
-1419 TPDKVVTPETPELPA
+1419 TPDEVVTPETPELPP

-1441 DAAPETPVLPSD
+1441 EVVLP
-1453 AVLPAVQDALPQT
+1453 AEPELPAVQDATALPQT

>member
-1 MTNKKLKLAA
+1 M
-11 MSVALTA
+11 
-18 CVAAQPMAAHAVEGP
+18 
-33 DSVEDNAAPQAE
+33 
-45 PAPVEGKTAE
+45 
-55 GEVEGKEGKEGKQE
+55 
-69 EFVPPVNEEAKKDD
+69 NEEAKSEE

-90 GTKTDDIII
+90 GTKTDDITI
-99 DYKPAEKPEE
+99 DYKPAEKPEQ

-115 DGETDGSDGS
+115 DGEADGSEGS

-143 IDNSKKDEATGKD
+143 IDNSKKNEATGKD
-156 GKIGE
+156 GKIGT

-193 EDGNPTI
+193 EDGNTTI

-206 TGTQTTTTT
+206 TGTETTTTT
-215 GTGKADSKTTIPDT
+215 GIGKADSSTTITDTKKGEEINLDDELGKDVRPDWKT
-229 EKGDKIDLNK
+229 DKDAKLGGYTVDK
-239 ELKNK
+239 VEPAK
-244 DGKVEEPTWETK
+244 DG
-256 VEDKLGDYT
+256 
-265 VKEVKDTE
+265 
-273 GDPNSKTLTLKKTSD
+273 NSKTLTLKKTSEP
-288 SETKEMS
+288 ETKEMS

-302 LDVPKDGVEKTTDD
+302 LDVPEDGVEKKTDD
-316 EGKTTYILKK
+316 EGNTTYTLKK

-336 TVTRVTYY
+336 TVTRTTYY
-344 KITDNTV
+344 EITGNSVKTR
-351 ETTTETTLVLK
+351 TETTLVLK
-362 VEKGTVDVDNKNLNT
+362 VEKGTVDVDDKDLT
-377 EIKLPSITAKN
+377 TKVELPSIK
-388 TDETKTDVI
+388 DE
-397 EISSEKLGKM
+397 S
-407 LDDKNYNKDTGEYV
+407 
-421 YTETVDGKEYTY
+421 GKEILSAKQLNDLLKDQKPGEDGTY
-433 KVKKTENTKPLT
+433 KIEKEANGKTYLYTITESTDQGTLLT
-445 PAQLADRLGDDFT
+445 NAQLAERLGEGFT

-463 VYYKGEKLNFDQM
+463 VYYKGEKLTFDEM
-476 EAVRKTLSYTVAV
+476 EAVRKTLSYTVEV
-489 TEVTKNEG
+489 TEVTKTPD

-580 PGTPDSSKDTET
+580 PGSSDPSKDTET

-619 NGTYVKPGGGELP
+619 NGTYVKPGSGELP
-632 SLDGWTIASKDPEKG
+632 SFDGWTIASKDPEKG

-668 RTCTITESSASL
+668 RTCTIKESSASL
-680 SDAEKEEIA
+680 TDAEKEEIA
-689 WKALQNKTGKDKATL
+689 WKELQNKTGKDKATL

-719 GIKRVEWTIGTL
+719 GIKRVEWTIDTL

-745 LVIPGGKNWSINEK
+745 LVIPGGKNWSIDEN

-767 ETYDKVTK
+767 NIYRNVTK
-775 TADGYTCTV
+775 TDDGYTCTV

-795 FTKQAGA
+795 FTKKAGA
-802 PLTPDEIQTA
+802 PLTPEEIQTA

-866 DIIKDNKDLEEAYDA
+866 GIIKDDKDLEKAYDE
-881 LWKQIQEIRS
+881 LWKQIQEIQS

-898 LWIGKTKIDSTTKK
+898 LRIGETKIDSTTKK
-912 EDIIKYFTKAISPEN
+912 EDIIKYFTKAISPDN

-969 TDEFKYFSKAPDG
+969 TDEFKYFSKAPDD

-989 KSTWLLGGYYYYTD
+989 KWTWWGGYYYYTD
-1003 ANGQEVRVDSNTV
+1003 ANGQEVRVHSNTV
-1016 HYEEQRDDIGHLDL
+1016 HSEEQRDDIGHLDL
-1030 ASGSKLDLLPNEDG
+1030 ASGSKLDLLPDEDG
-1044 KVDQTD
+1044 KVNQTD
-1050 CVLVSKGLKLEWNY
+1050 CVLVSKNLKLEWNY

-1094 GHYEYDRGD
+1094 GHYEYDRGNR
-1103 SNNNPDK
+1103 NNNPDK

-1121 YDPIKENGNIK
+1121 YDPIKDKDGSIK
-1132 LYQGGFNGRYWVSA
+1132 LYQGQWGDYWNPGISA
-1146 EDQAINA
+1146 EDEAINA
-1153 YLEATGSSKTYRDLT
+1153 YLKATGSSKTYRDLT
-1168 TKERDAIVGTYVV
+1168 TKERNAIVGTYVV
-1181 KIGTTDTNSTGE
+1181 KIGTTGTNSTGE

-1199 LKTSELTA
+1199 LKSSELTA

-1224 RQNGTWDYVGGYDLM
+1224 RQDGTWGYVGGYDLM
-1239 ISKLTQVS
+1239 ISELTQVR

-1273 FANRLLELNKQ
+1273 FAKRLLELNKQ
-1284 TTTHKT
+1284 TTTTHKT
-1290 GESATAYGENTSG
+1290 GEGATAYGENTSG
-1303 GFNGAYT
+1303 DFDGTYT
-1310 QDKSETVEG
+1310 QKKSETVEG

-1334 KKFFTGSGS
+1334 KKIFSGSGS
-1343 KEHDEGKVSY
+1343 KEHDEGSVSY
-1353 TYRTT
+1353 THRTT
-1358 DKVDATPVSKETV
+1358 DKVNTTPVSKETV
-1371 TTTDAHVDYNY
+1371 TTTDAHVGYNY
-1382 TSIETRTVTVNGEET
+1382 TSIETRKVTVNGEET

-1419 TPDKVVTPETPELPA
+1419 TPDEVVTPETPELPP

-1441 DAAPETPVLPSD
+1441 APVLPSD

-1480 MLLTIAGAFASLKYK
+1480 MLLMVVGAFTSLKYK

>member
-45 PAPVEGKTAE
+45 PVAESPTPAPVAEE
-55 GEVEGKEGKEGKQE
+55 GEKQEEVGEQE
-69 EFVPPVNEEAKKDD
+69 EFVPPVNDEAKSEE

-90 GTKTDDIII
+90 GTKTDDITI
-99 DYKPAEKPEE
+99 DYKPAEKPDE
-109 PGKSGE
+109 SGE
-115 DGETDGSDGS
+115 S

-143 IDNSKKDEATGKD
+143 IDNSKKNEETGKD
-156 GKIGE
+156 GKIGT

-193 EDGNPTI
+193 EDGNTTI

-206 TGTQTTTTT
+206 TGTETTTTT
-215 GTGKADSKTTIPDT
+215 GTGKADSSTTITDT
-229 EKGDKIDLNK
+229 KKGEEINLDDELGKDVRPNWKTDKDAKLGGYTVDK
-239 ELKNK
+239 VEPAK
-244 DGKVEEPTWETK
+244 DG
-256 VEDKLGDYT
+256 
-265 VKEVKDTE
+265 
-273 GDPNSKTLTLKKTSD
+273 NSKTLTLKKTSPT
-288 SETKEMS
+288 EEKEMA
-295 AEDVAKL
+295 AEDIAKL
-302 LDVPKDGVEKTTDD
+302 LDVPEDGVEKKTDD
-316 EGKTTYILKK
+316 EGNTTYTLKK

-344 KITDNTV
+344 EITGTSV
-351 ETTTETTLVLK
+351 KTRTETTLVLK
-362 VEKGTVDVDNKNLNT
+362 VEKGTVDVNNEDLTT
-377 EIKLPSITAKN
+377 EIELPSITAKN

-397 EISSEKLGKM
+397 EISSEKLGEM
-407 LDDKNYNKDTGEYV
+407 LQDEYYNNVTGEYV
-421 YTETVDGKEYTY
+421 YTENVDGKEYTY
-433 KVKKTENTKPLT
+433 KVKKTEDSKPLT
-445 PAQLADRLGDDFT
+445 NAQLADRLGEGFT
-458 ADDNG
+458 GDDNG
-463 VYYKGEKLNFDQM
+463 VYYKGEKLNLDQM
-476 EAVRKTLSYTVAV
+476 EAVRKTLSYTVEV
-489 TEVTKNEG
+489 TEITKHEG

-506 KSAEETAK
+506 KSAAETAK

-520 ALTDAAKKTGINV
+520 ALTDAARNAGINV
-533 DSEDF
+533 ETDDF

-580 PGTPDSSKDTET
+580 PGSSDPSKDTET

-619 NGTYVKPGGGELP
+619 NGTYVKPGSGELP

-680 SDAEKEEIA
+680 TDAEKEEIA
-689 WKALQNKTGKDKATL
+689 WKELQNKTGKDKATL

-719 GIKRVEWTIGTL
+719 GIKRVEWTIDTL
-731 SESTKTDTKDLNDK
+731 SESTKTDTTDLNDK
-745 LVIPGGKNWSINEK
+745 LVIPGGKNWSIDEN

-767 ETYDKVTK
+767 NIYRNVTK
-775 TADGYTCTV
+775 TDDGYTCTV

-802 PLTPDEIQTA
+802 PLTPEEIQTA

-866 DIIKDNKDLEEAYDA
+866 DIIKDDKDLEKAYDE
-881 LWKQIQEIRS
+881 LWKQIQEIQS

-898 LWIGKTKIDSTTKK
+898 LRIGETKIDSTTKK
-912 EDIIKYFTKAISPEN
+912 EDIIKYFTTAISPEN

-934 KALQEQERIAKN
+934 KALQEQERIAKS

-989 KSTWLLGGYYYYTD
+989 KSTWWGGYYYYTD
-1003 ANGQEVRVDSNTV
+1003 ATGQEVRVHSNTV

-1030 ASGSKLDLLPNEDG
+1030 ASGSKLDLLPDKDG

-1050 CVLVSKGLKLEWNY
+1050 CVLVSKDLKLEWNY
-1064 DAGKLVNG
+1064 DAGNLVNG
-1072 KDNQTVG
+1072 KGNQTVG
-1079 LDSKISWDDEGGEGS
+1079 LDSKISWDDEGGEGD
-1094 GHYEYDRGD
+1094 GHYEYDRGNR
-1103 SNNNPDK
+1103 NNNPDK

-1121 YDPIKENGNIK
+1121 YDPIKENGSIK
-1132 LYQGGFNGRYWVSA
+1132 LYQGQWGDYWNPGISA
-1146 EDQAINA
+1146 EDEAINA
-1153 YLEATGSSKTYRDLT
+1153 YLKATGSSKTYRDLT
-1168 TKERDAIVGTYVV
+1168 TKERNAIVGTYVV
-1181 KIGTTDTNSTGE
+1181 KIGTTGTNSTGE

-1199 LKTSELTA
+1199 LKSSELTA
-1207 YGYMSR
+1207 YGYMTR

-1224 RQNGTWDYVGGYDLM
+1224 RQDGTWGYVGGYDLM
-1239 ISKLTQVS
+1239 ISELTQVR

-1273 FANRLLELNKQ
+1273 FAKRLLELNKQ
-1284 TTTHKT
+1284 TTTTHKT
-1290 GESATAYGENTSG
+1290 GEGATAYGENTSG
-1303 GFNGAYT
+1303 DFDGTYT
-1310 QDKSETVEG
+1310 QKKSETVEA
-1319 SGTGKGHYTTFTEVL
+1319 SGTGSGHYTTFTEVL
-1334 KKFFTGSGS
+1334 KKIFSGSGS
-1343 KEHDEGKVSY
+1343 KEHDEGSVSY
-1353 TYRTT
+1353 THRTT
-1358 DKVDATPVSKETV
+1358 DKVNTTPVSKETV

-1406 VDPDTPDGPVEDE
+1406 ETPVEDE
-1419 TPDKVVTPETPELPA
+1419 TPDEVVMTPETPELPP

-1441 DAAPETPVLPSD
+1441 APVLPSD

-1466 GVNWMAALGMAFSG
+1466 GVNWFTALGMAFSG

>member
-45 PAPVEGKTAE
+45 PVAESSTPAPVAEE
-55 GEVEGKEGKEGKQE
+55 GEKQEKVGEQE
-69 EFVPPVNEEAKKDD
+69 EFTPPVNEEAKKDD

-109 PGKSGE
+109 P
-115 DGETDGSDGS
+115 

-193 EDGNPTI
+193 EDGNTTI

-215 GTGKADSKTTIPDT
+215 GTGEADSSTTITDT
-229 EKGDKIDLNK
+229 KKGEEIDLNK
-239 ELKNK
+239 ELGEVRPDWSTDK
-244 DGKVEEPTWETK
+244 DA
-256 VEDKLGDYT
+256 KLGDYK
-265 VKEVKDTE
+265 VDKVEPAED
-273 GDPNSKTLTLKKTSD
+273 GNSKELTLKKTSPT
-288 SETKEMS
+288 ETKEMS

-302 LDVPKDGVEKTTDD
+302 LDVPEGGVEKKEELD
-316 EGKTTYILKK
+316 EEGNPKTTYTLKK

-344 KITDNTV
+344 EITGTSV
-351 ETTTETTLVLK
+351 KTRTETTLVLK
-362 VEKGTVDVDNKNLNT
+362 VEKGTETKKDQDLST
-377 EIKLPSITAKN
+377 EAELPDSITVKN
-388 TDETKTDVI
+388 GKSELKVSKDILEKALDNGGTYTDT
-397 EISSEKLGKM
+397 
-407 LDDKNYNKDTGEYV
+407 DKNIT
-421 YTETVDGKEYTY
+421 YTVTKKE
-433 KVKKTENTKPLT
+433 ESSTKLSNE
-445 PAQLADRLGDDFT
+445 QLAKRLGDGFT
-458 ADDNG
+458 YNAADDSIS
-463 VYYKGEKLNFDQM
+463 YKGEKLTISQND
-476 EAVRKTLSYTVAV
+476 VYRKLLSYDVTV
-489 TEVTKNEG
+489 TETIKNEG
-497 QVEGGQESI
+497 QVEGGQASI
-506 KSAEETAK
+506 DKANNDAK

-568 LRYDGATVSAPQ
+568 LCYDGATVSAPE
-580 PGTPDSSKDTET
+580 PGSSDPSKNTET
-592 RKDVTDNVITGTA
+592 REDIKDYTVTGTA

-619 NGTYVKPGGGELP
+619 NGTYVKPGSGELP
-632 SLDGWTIASKDPEKG
+632 SLEGWTFDGIDTEKG
-647 TTTYKKE
+647 TTIYKKE
-654 ETVTS
+654 DTVTLS
-659 PDGTSTKIT
+659 DGTITKIT
-668 RTCTITESSASL
+668 RTCTITESSAPL
-680 SDAEKEEIA
+680 TDTEKEEIA
-689 WKALQNKTGKDKATL
+689 WNELQNKTGKDKATL
-704 LQEGYSIDIGSMDFS
+704 IQEGYSIDIGSMDFS
-719 GIKRVEWTIGTL
+719 GIKRVEWTIDEL
-731 SESTKTDTKDLNDK
+731 SESTKTDAKDLNDK
-745 LVIPGGKNWSINEK
+745 LVIPGGKNWSIDEK
-759 AGTITVDG
+759 ARTITVDG
-767 ETYDKVTK
+767 KTYDNVTK
-775 TADGYTCTV
+775 TNDGYTCTV

-866 DIIKDNKDLEEAYDA
+866 GIIKDDKDLEKAYDE
-881 LWKQIQEIRS
+881 LWKQIQEIQS

-898 LWIGKTKIDSTTKK
+898 LRIGETKIDSTTKK
-912 EDIIKYFTKAISPEN
+912 EDIIKYFTKAISPDN

-969 TDEFKYFSKAPDG
+969 TGEFKYFSKAPDG

-989 KSTWLLGGYYYYTD
+989 KSTWGWNGYYYYTD
-1003 ANGQEVRVDSNTV
+1003 ANGHEVRVDSNTV
-1016 HYEEQRDDIGHLDL
+1016 HSEEQRDDIKHLDL
-1030 ASGSKLDLLPNEDG
+1030 ASGSKLDLLPDKDG

-1050 CVLVSKGLKLEWNY
+1050 CVLVSKDLKLEWNY

-1094 GHYEYDRGD
+1094 GHYEYDRGNR
-1103 SNNNPDK
+1103 NNNPDK

-1121 YDPIKENGNIK
+1121 YDPIKENGSIK
-1132 LYQGGFNGRYWVSA
+1132 LYQGGYDGWYWVSA

-1153 YLEATGSSKTYRDLT
+1153 YLEATGSSKTAASLT
-1168 TKERDAIVGTYVV
+1168 KKERDAIVGTYVV
-1181 KIGTTDTNSTGE
+1181 QIGTTGTNSTGE

-1199 LKTSELTA
+1199 LKSSELTA
-1207 YGYMSR
+1207 YGYMTR

-1224 RQNGTWDYVGGYDLM
+1224 RQDGTWGYVGGYDLM
-1239 ISKLTQVS
+1239 ISELTQVR

-1273 FANRLLELNKQ
+1273 FAKRLLELNKQ
-1284 TTTHKT
+1284 TTTTHKT
-1290 GESATAYGENTSG
+1290 GEGATAYGENTSG
-1303 GFNGAYT
+1303 DFDGTYT
-1310 QDKSETVEG
+1310 QKKSETVEG

-1334 KKFFTGSGS
+1334 KKIFSGSGS

-1358 DKVDATPVSKETV
+1358 DKVNTTPVSKETV
-1371 TTTDAHVDYNY
+1371 TTTDAHVGYNY
-1382 TSIETRTVTVNGEET
+1382 TSIETRKVTVNGEET

-1419 TPDKVVTPETPELPA
+1419 TPDEVVTPETPELPA
-1434 VQDATPD
+1434 VQDAAPD
-1441 DAAPETPVLPSD
+1441 EVVLP
-1453 AVLPAVQDALPQT
+1453 AEPELPAVQDATALPQT

-1480 MLLTIAGAFASLKYK
+1480 MLLMVVGAFTSLKYK

>member
-1 MTNKKLKLAA
+1 M
-11 MSVALTA
+11 
-18 CVAAQPMAAHAVEGP
+18 
-33 DSVEDNAAPQAE
+33 
-45 PAPVEGKTAE
+45 
-55 GEVEGKEGKEGKQE
+55 
-69 EFVPPVNEEAKKDD
+69 NEEAKSEE

-90 GTKTDDIII
+90 GIKTDDITI
-99 DYKPAEKPEE
+99 DYKPAAKPEE
-109 PGKSGE
+109 PG
-115 DGETDGSDGS
+115 
-125 GETDET
+125 ETDEPET
-131 ENPDGTY
+131 PGDTHL
-138 VKGDV
+138 KGDV
-143 IDNSKKDEATGKD
+143 IDNSKKDEATGED
-156 GKIGE
+156 GKIGT

-193 EDGNPTI
+193 EDGNTTI

-206 TGTQTTTTT
+206 TGTETTTTT
-215 GTGKADSKTTIPDT
+215 GTGKADSSTTITDT
-229 EKGDKIDLNK
+229 KKGDKIDLNK

-244 DGKVEEPTWETK
+244 DGEVDKPTWETK
-256 VEDKLGDYT
+256 TDDKLGDYT
-265 VKEVKDTE
+265 VKEVEDTK
-273 GDPNSKTLTLKKTSD
+273 GDPNSKTLTLKKTSEP
-288 SETKEMS
+288 ETKKMS

-302 LDVPKDGVEKTTDD
+302 LDVPEDGVEKKTDD
-316 EGKTTYILKK
+316 EGNTTYTLKK

-344 KITDNTV
+344 EITGNSVKTR
-351 ETTTETTLVLK
+351 TETTLVLK
-362 VEKGTVDVDNKNLNT
+362 VEKGTVDVDEKDLT
-377 EIKLPSITAKN
+377 TKVELPSITAKN

-397 EISSEKLGKM
+397 EISSEKLGEM
-407 LDDKNYNKDTGEYV
+407 LKDEYYNNDTGEYV
-421 YTETVDGKEYTY
+421 YTETDANGKEYTY
-433 KVKKTENTKPLT
+433 KVKKTEDTKQLT
-445 PAQLADRLGDDFT
+445 NKQLADRLGEGFT
-458 ADDNG
+458 GDDNG
-463 VYYKGEKLNFDQM
+463 VYYKGEKLNLDQM
-476 EAVRKTLSYTVAV
+476 EAVRKTLSYTVEV
-489 TEVTKNEG
+489 TEVTKTPG

-506 KSAEETAK
+506 ESAEETAK

-580 PGTPDSSKDTET
+580 PGSSDPSKDTET

-619 NGTYVKPGGGELP
+619 NGTYVKPGSGKLP

-680 SDAEKEEIA
+680 TDAEKEEIA
-689 WKALQNKTGKDKATL
+689 WKELQNKTGKDKATL

-719 GIKRVEWTIGTL
+719 GIKRVEWTIDTL

-745 LVIPGGKNWSINEK
+745 LVIPGGKNWSIDEN

-767 ETYDKVTK
+767 NIYRNVTK
-775 TADGYTCTV
+775 TDDGYTCTV

-866 DIIKDNKDLEEAYDA
+866 GIIKDDKDLEKAYDE
-881 LWKQIQEIRS
+881 LWKQIQEIQS

-898 LWIGKTKIDSTTKK
+898 LRIGETKIDSTTKK
-912 EDIIKYFTKAISPEN
+912 EDIIKYFTKAISPDN

-969 TDEFKYFSKAPDG
+969 TGEFKYFSKAPDG

-989 KSTWLLGGYYYYTD
+989 KSTWGWNGYYYYTD
-1003 ANGQEVRVDSNTV
+1003 ANGQEVRVHSNTV
-1016 HYEEQRDDIGHLDL
+1016 HSEEQRDDIGHLDL
-1030 ASGSKLDLLPNEDG
+1030 ASGSKLDLLPDEDG
-1044 KVDQTD
+1044 KVNQTD
-1050 CVLVSKGLKLEWNY
+1050 CVLVSKDLKLEWNY

-1094 GHYEYDRGD
+1094 GHYEYDRGNR
-1103 SNNNPDK
+1103 NNNPDK

-1121 YDPIKENGNIK
+1121 YDPIKENGSIK
-1132 LYQGGFNGRYWVSA
+1132 LYQGGYDGWYWVSA

-1153 YLEATGSSKTYRDLT
+1153 YLEATGSSKTAASLT
-1168 TKERDAIVGTYVV
+1168 KKERDAIVGTYVV
-1181 KIGTTDTNSTGE
+1181 QIGTTGTNSTGE

-1199 LKTSELTA
+1199 LKSSELTA
-1207 YGYMSR
+1207 YGYMTR

-1224 RQNGTWDYVGGYDLM
+1224 RQDGTWGYVGGYDLM
-1239 ISKLTQVS
+1239 ISELTQVR

-1273 FANRLLELNKQ
+1273 FAKRLLELNKQ
-1284 TTTHKT
+1284 TTTTHKT
-1290 GESATAYGENTSG
+1290 GEGATAYGENTSG
-1303 GFNGAYT
+1303 DFDGTYT
-1310 QDKSETVEG
+1310 QKKSETVEG

-1334 KKFFTGSGS
+1334 KKIFSGSGS

-1358 DKVDATPVSKETV
+1358 DKVNTTPVSKETV
-1371 TTTDAHVDYNY
+1371 TTTDAHVGYNY
-1382 TSIETRTVTVNGEET
+1382 TSIETRKVTVNGEET

-1419 TPDKVVTPETPELPA
+1419 TPDEVVTPETPELPP

-1441 DAAPETPVLPSD
+1441 APVLPSD

-1480 MLLTIAGAFASLKYK
+1480 MLLMVVGAFTSLKYK

>member
-55 GEVEGKEGKEGKQE
+55 GEVEGEEEKQE
-69 EFVPPVNEEAKKDD
+69 EFVPPVNDEAKKDD

-90 GTKTDDIII
+90 GTKTDDITI

-115 DGETDGSDGS
+115 DGEADGSEGS

-193 EDGNPTI
+193 EDGNTTI

-206 TGTQTTTTT
+206 TGTETTTTT
-215 GTGKADSKTTIPDT
+215 GTGKADSSTTITDTKKGEEINLDDELGKDVRPDWKT
-229 EKGDKIDLNK
+229 DKDAKLGGYTVDK
-239 ELKNK
+239 VEPAK
-244 DGKVEEPTWETK
+244 DG
-256 VEDKLGDYT
+256 
-265 VKEVKDTE
+265 
-273 GDPNSKTLTLKKTSD
+273 NSKTLTLKKTSPT
-288 SETKEMS
+288 EEKEMA
-295 AEDVAKL
+295 AEDIAKL
-302 LDVPKDGVEKTTDD
+302 LDVPEGGVERKEELD
-316 EGKTTYILKK
+316 EEGNPKTTYTLKK

-344 KITDNTV
+344 KITGNTV
-351 ETTTETTLVLK
+351 ETTTETTLKLK
-362 VEKGTVDVDNKNLNT
+362 VEKGTETKKDQDLST
-377 EIKLPSITAKN
+377 EAELPDSITVKN
-388 TDETKTDVI
+388 GKSELKVSKDILEKALDNGGTYTDT
-397 EISSEKLGKM
+397 
-407 LDDKNYNKDTGEYV
+407 DKNIT
-421 YTETVDGKEYTY
+421 YTVTKKE
-433 KVKKTENTKPLT
+433 ESSTKLSNE
-445 PAQLADRLGDDFT
+445 QLAKRLGDGFT
-458 ADDNG
+458 YNAADDSIS
-463 VYYKGEKLNFDQM
+463 YKGEKLTISQND
-476 EAVRKTLSYTVAV
+476 VYRKLLSYDVTV
-489 TEVTKNEG
+489 TETIKNEG
-497 QVEGGQESI
+497 QVEGGQASI
-506 KSAEETAK
+506 DKANNDAK

-605 YVTGSNTWTESGSL
+605 YVPGSNTWTESGSL
-619 NGTYVKPGGGELP
+619 NGTYVKPGSGELP
-632 SLDGWTIASKDPEKG
+632 SLEGWTFDGIDTEKG

-680 SDAEKEEIA
+680 SDAEKADIA
-689 WKALQNKTGKDKATL
+689 WAELLKQHPEYKNEDELKAA
-704 LQEGYSIDIGSMDFS
+704 GYNIDIGSMDFS

-745 LVIPGGKNWSINEK
+745 LVIPGGKNWSIDEN

-767 ETYDKVTK
+767 NIYRNVTK
-775 TADGYTCTV
+775 TDDGYTCTV

-802 PLTPDEIQTA
+802 PLTPEEIQTA

-836 KGDETITVDYSTLSE
+836 KGNETITVDYSTLSE

-866 DIIKDNKDLEEAYDA
+866 DIIKDNKDLEKAYDE
-881 LWKQIQEIRS
+881 LWKQIQEIQS
-891 KLQPGEE
+891 KLLPGEE

-969 TDEFKYFSKAPDG
+969 TDEFKSFSKAPDG

-989 KSTWLLGGYYYYTD
+989 KSTWLWYGYYYYTD
-1003 ANGQEVRVDSNTV
+1003 ANGQEVRVDNNTV

-1030 ASGSKLDLLPNEDG
+1030 ASGSKLDLLPDEDG

-1050 CVLVSKGLKLEWNY
+1050 CVLVSKNLKLEWNY
-1064 DAGKLVNG
+1064 DAGNLVNG
-1072 KDNQTVG
+1072 KGNQPVG
-1079 LDSKISWDDEGGEGS
+1079 LDSKISWDDEGGKGD
-1094 GHYEYDRGD
+1094 GHYEYDRGN
-1103 SNNNPDK
+1103 SNNCPDK

-1121 YDPIKENGNIK
+1121 YDPIKENGSIK
-1132 LYQGGFNGRYWVSA
+1132 LYQGQRG
-1146 EDQAINA
+1146 
-1153 YLEATGSSKTYRDLT
+1153 
-1168 TKERDAIVGTYVV
+1168 
-1181 KIGTTDTNSTGE
+1181 
-1193 SGYQVY
+1193 
-1199 LKTSELTA
+1199 
-1207 YGYMSR
+1207 
-1213 DANTCINSTYK
+1213 
-1224 RQNGTWDYVGGYDLM
+1224 DY
-1239 ISKLTQVS
+1239 
-1247 EGKVV
+1247 
-1252 GQTESTIKTI
+1252 
-1262 TAPLSIRSSQD
+1262 
-1273 FANRLLELNKQ
+1273 
-1284 TTTHKT
+1284 
-1290 GESATAYGENTSG
+1290 
-1303 GFNGAYT
+1303 
-1310 QDKSETVEG
+1310 
-1319 SGTGKGHYTTFTEVL
+1319 
-1334 KKFFTGSGS
+1334 
-1343 KEHDEGKVSY
+1343 
-1353 TYRTT
+1353 
-1358 DKVDATPVSKETV
+1358 
-1371 TTTDAHVDYNY
+1371 
-1382 TSIETRTVTVNGEET
+1382 
-1397 VIVPPVTPP
+1397 
-1406 VDPDTPDGPVEDE
+1406 
-1419 TPDKVVTPETPELPA
+1419 
-1434 VQDATPD
+1434 
-1441 DAAPETPVLPSD
+1441 
-1453 AVLPAVQDALPQT
+1453 
-1466 GVNWMAALGMAFSG
+1466 
-1480 MLLTIAGAFASLKYK
+1480 
-1495 EKH
+1495 

>member
-1 MTNKKLKLAA
+1 M
-11 MSVALTA
+11 
-18 CVAAQPMAAHAVEGP
+18 
-33 DSVEDNAAPQAE
+33 
-45 PAPVEGKTAE
+45 
-55 GEVEGKEGKEGKQE
+55 
-69 EFVPPVNEEAKKDD
+69 NEEAKSEE

-90 GTKTDDIII
+90 GTKTDDITI
-99 DYKPAEKPEE
+99 DYKPAEKPGE

-115 DGETDGSDGS
+115 DGEADGSEGS

-193 EDGNPTI
+193 EDGNTTI

-206 TGTQTTTTT
+206 TGTETTTTT
-215 GTGKADSKTTIPDT
+215 GTGKADSSTTITDTKKGEEINLDDELGKDVRPDWKT
-229 EKGDKIDLNK
+229 DKDAKLGGYTV
-239 ELKNK
+239 
-244 DGKVEEPTWETK
+244 DKVEPA
-256 VEDKLGDYT
+256 EDG
-265 VKEVKDTE
+265 
-273 GDPNSKTLTLKKTSD
+273 NSKELTLKKTSPT
-288 SETKEMS
+288 EEKEMA
-295 AEDVAKL
+295 AEDIAKL
-302 LDVPKDGVEKTTDD
+302 LDVPEGGVEKKTDD
-316 EGKTTYILKK
+316 EGNTTYTLKK
-326 EETSTDENGN
+326 EEISTDENGN

-344 KITDNTV
+344 KITGNTV
-351 ETTTETTLVLK
+351 KTTTETTLKLK
-362 VEKGTVDVDNKNLNT
+362 VEKGTETKKDQDLST
-377 EIKLPSITAKN
+377 EAELPDSITVKN
-388 TDETKTDVI
+388 GKSELKVSKDILEKALDNGGTYTDT
-397 EISSEKLGKM
+397 
-407 LDDKNYNKDTGEYV
+407 DKNIT
-421 YTETVDGKEYTY
+421 YTVTKKE
-433 KVKKTENTKPLT
+433 ESSTKLSNE
-445 PAQLADRLGDDFT
+445 QLAKRLGDGFT
-458 ADDNG
+458 YNAADDSIS
-463 VYYKGEKLNFDQM
+463 YKGEKLTISQND
-476 EAVRKTLSYTVAV
+476 VYRKLLSYDVTV
-489 TEVTKNEG
+489 TETIKNEG
-497 QVEGGQESI
+497 QVEGGQASI
-506 KSAEETAK
+506 DKANNDAK

-580 PGTPDSSKDTET
+580 PGSSDPSKDTET

-619 NGTYVKPGGGELP
+619 NGTYVKPGSGELP

-689 WKALQNKTGKDKATL
+689 WKELQNKTGKDKATL

-719 GIKRVEWTIGTL
+719 GIKRVEWTIDTL

-745 LVIPGGKNWSINEK
+745 LVIPGGKNWSIDEN

-767 ETYDKVTK
+767 NIYRNVTK
-775 TADGYTCTV
+775 TDDGYTCTV

-795 FTKQAGA
+795 FTKKAGA
-802 PLTPDEIQTA
+802 PLTPEEIQTA

-866 DIIKDNKDLEEAYDA
+866 DIIKDNKDLEKAYDE
-881 LWKQIQEIRS
+881 LWKQIQEIQS

-898 LWIGKTKIDSTTKK
+898 LRIGETKIDSTTKK
-912 EDIIKYFTKAISPEN
+912 EDIIKYFTKAISPDD

-934 KALQEQERIAKN
+934 KALQEQERIAKE
-946 STYVAN
+946 TDYVAN
-952 KGSDYE
+952 EGSKYE
-958 ETKKNYYSGEK
+958 ETKKNYYSGE
-969 TDEFKYFSKAPDG
+969 TETKYYYQPWGG
-982 SKIEVYW
+982 SKIEV
-989 KSTWLLGGYYYYTD
+989 TPAGQPGRYYYTND
-1003 ANGQEVRVDSNTV
+1003 KGEKEYVFWWDVERQDTRN
-1016 HYEEQRDDIGHLDL
+1016 DIGHLDL
-1030 ASGSKLDLLPNEDG
+1030 ASGSKLDLLPDEDG
-1044 KVDQTD
+1044 KVNQTD
-1050 CVLVSKGLKLEWNY
+1050 CVLVSKDLKLEWNY

-1079 LDSKISWDDEGGEGS
+1079 LDSKISWDDEGGEGD
-1094 GHYEYDRGD
+1094 GHYEYDRG
-1103 SNNNPDK
+1103 NPNKNPDK

-1121 YDPIKENGNIK
+1121 YDPIKDKDGSIK
-1132 LYQGGFNGRYWVSA
+1132 LYQGQWGDYWNPGISA
-1146 EDQAINA
+1146 EDEAINA
-1153 YLEATGSSKTYRDLT
+1153 YLKATGSSKTYRDLT
-1168 TKERDAIVGTYVV
+1168 TKERNAIVGTYVV
-1181 KIGTTDTNSTGE
+1181 KIGTTGTNSTGE

-1199 LKTSELTA
+1199 LKSSELTA

-1224 RQNGTWDYVGGYDLM
+1224 RQDGTWGYVGGYDLM
-1239 ISKLTQVS
+1239 ISELTQVR

-1273 FANRLLELNKQ
+1273 FAKRLLELNKQ
-1284 TTTHKT
+1284 TTTTHKT
-1290 GESATAYGENTSG
+1290 GEGATAYGENTSG
-1303 GFNGAYT
+1303 DFDGTYT
-1310 QDKSETVEG
+1310 QKKSETVEG
-1319 SGTGKGHYTTFTEVL
+1319 SGTGSGHYTTFTEVL
-1334 KKFFTGSGS
+1334 KKIFSGSGS
-1343 KEHDEGKVSY
+1343 KEHDEGSVSY
-1353 TYRTT
+1353 THRTT
-1358 DKVDATPVSKETV
+1358 DKVNTTPVSKETV
-1371 TTTDAHVDYNY
+1371 TTTDAHVGYNY
-1382 TSIETRTVTVNGEET
+1382 TSIETRKVTVNGEET

-1406 VDPDTPDGPVEDE
+1406 ETPVEDE
-1419 TPDKVVTPETPELPA
+1419 TPDEVVTPETPELPP
-1434 VQDATPD
+1434 VQDVTPD
-1441 DAAPETPVLPSD
+1441 DAAPETPDLPSD
-1453 AVLPAVQDALPQT
+1453 VVLPAVQDALPQT

>member
-33 DSVEDNAAPQAE
+33 DSVEDSAAPQAE

-55 GEVEGKEGKEGKQE
+55 GEVEGEEEKQE
-69 EFVPPVNEEAKKDD
+69 EFVPPVNDEAKKDD

-109 PGKSGE
+109 P
-115 DGETDGSDGS
+115 

-193 EDGNPTI
+193 EDGNTTI

-215 GTGKADSKTTIPDT
+215 GTGEAKSETTITDTKKGEEINLDDELGKDVRPDWKT
-229 EKGDKIDLNK
+229 DKDAKLGGYTVDK
-239 ELKNK
+239 VEPAK
-244 DGKVEEPTWETK
+244 DG
-256 VEDKLGDYT
+256 
-265 VKEVKDTE
+265 
-273 GDPNSKTLTLKKTSD
+273 NSKTLTLKKTSEP
-288 SETKEMS
+288 ETKEMS

-302 LDVPKDGVEKTTDD
+302 LDVPKDGVEKKTDD

-362 VEKGTVDVDNKNLNT
+362 VEKGTVDVDNEDLTT

-445 PAQLADRLGDDFT
+445 PAQLAERLGEGFT

-476 EAVRKTLSYTVAV
+476 EAVRKTLSYTVEV
-489 TEVTKNEG
+489 TEITKTPG

-520 ALTDAAKKTGINV
+520 ALTDAARNAGINV
-533 DSEDF
+533 ETDDF

-568 LRYDGATVSAPQ
+568 LRYNGATVSAPQ

-619 NGTYVKPGGGELP
+619 NGTYVKPGSGELP

-654 ETVTS
+654 DTVTS

-680 SDAEKEEIA
+680 SDTEKEEIA
-689 WKALQNKTGKDKATL
+689 WNELQNKTGKDKATL
-704 LQEGYSIDIGSMDFS
+704 IQEGYSIDIGSMDFS
-719 GIKRVEWTIGTL
+719 GIKRVEWTIDEL
-731 SESTKTDTKDLNDK
+731 SESTKTDAKDLNDK
-745 LVIPGGKNWSINEK
+745 LVIPGGKNWSIDEK

-767 ETYDKVTK
+767 KTYDKVTK
-775 TADGYTCTV
+775 TNDGYTCTV

-802 PLTPDEIQTA
+802 PLTPEEIQTA

-866 DIIKDNKDLEEAYDA
+866 DIIKDNKDLEKAYDE
-881 LWKQIQEIRS
+881 LWKQIQEIQS
-891 KLQPGEE
+891 KLLPGEE
-898 LWIGKTKIDSTTKK
+898 LWIGNLEVTDKTEKT
-912 EDIIKYFTKAISPEN
+912 DIIKYFTTAISPEN

-969 TDEFKYFSKAPDG
+969 TDEFKSFSKAPDG

-989 KSTWLLGGYYYYTD
+989 KSTWWGGYYYYTD
-1003 ANGQEVRVDSNTV
+1003 ANGQEVRVHSNTV

-1030 ASGSKLDLLPNEDG
+1030 ASGSKLDLLPDKDD

-1050 CVLVSKGLKLEWNY
+1050 CVLVSKNLKLEWNY
-1064 DAGKLVNG
+1064 DAGNLVNG
-1072 KDNQTVG
+1072 KGNQPVG
-1079 LDSKISWDDEGGEGS
+1079 LDSKISWDDEGGEGD
-1094 GHYEYDRGD
+1094 GHYEYDRGNP
-1103 SNNNPDK
+1103 NNCPDK

-1121 YDPIKENGNIK
+1121 YDPIKENGSIK
-1132 LYQGGFNGRYWVSA
+1132 LYQGGYDGWHWVSA

-1153 YLEATGSSKTYRDLT
+1153 YLKATGSSKTAASLT
-1168 TKERDAIVGTYVV
+1168 KKERNAIVGTYVV
-1181 KIGTTDTNSTGE
+1181 KIGTTGTNSTGE

-1207 YGYMSR
+1207 YGYMTR

-1224 RQNGTWDYVGGYDLM
+1224 RQDGTWGYVGGYDLM

-1290 GESATAYGENTSG
+1290 SESATAYGENTSG

-1310 QDKSETVEG
+1310 QDKSETVTG

-1334 KKFFTGSGS
+1334 KKLFTGSGS

-1358 DKVDATPVSKETV
+1358 DKVNTTPVSKETV

-1382 TSIETRTVTVNGEET
+1382 TSIETRKVTVSGEET

-1419 TPDKVVTPETPELPA
+1419 TPDEVVTPETPELPP

>member
-55 GEVEGKEGKEGKQE
+55 GEVEGEEEKQE
-69 EFVPPVNEEAKKDD
+69 EFVPPENDEAKKDD

-115 DGETDGSDGS
+115 DGEADGSEGS

-193 EDGNPTI
+193 EDGNTTI

-206 TGTQTTTTT
+206 TGTETTTTT
-215 GTGKADSKTTIPDT
+215 GTGKADSSTTITDTKKGEEINLDDELGKDVRPDWST
-229 EKGDKIDLNK
+229 DEKA
-239 ELKNK
+239 
-244 DGKVEEPTWETK
+244 
-256 VEDKLGDYT
+256 KLGDYT
-265 VKEVKDTE
+265 VKEVEPSED
-273 GDPNSKTLTLKKTSD
+273 GNSKTLTLKKTSEP
-288 SETKEMS
+288 ETKKMS

-302 LDVPKDGVEKTTDD
+302 LDVPEGGVEKKEELD
-316 EGKTTYILKK
+316 EEGNPKTTYTLKK

-344 KITDNTV
+344 EITGNSV
-351 ETTTETTLVLK
+351 KTTTETTLVLK
-362 VEKGTVDVDNKNLNT
+362 VEKGTVDVNNEDLTT
-377 EIKLPSITAKN
+377 EIELPSITAKN

-397 EISSEKLGKM
+397 EISSEKLGEM
-407 LDDKNYNKDTGEYV
+407 LQDEYYNNVTGEYV
-421 YTETVDGKEYTY
+421 YTENVDGKEYTY
-433 KVKKTENTKPLT
+433 KVKKTEDSKPLT
-445 PAQLADRLGDDFT
+445 NAQLADRLGEGFT
-458 ADDNG
+458 GDDNG
-463 VYYKGEKLNFDQM
+463 VYYKGEKLTFDQK
-476 EAVRKTLSYTVAV
+476 EAVRKTLSYTVEV
-489 TEVTKNEG
+489 TEVTKTPG

-520 ALTDAAKKTGINV
+520 ALTDAARNAGINV
-533 DSEDF
+533 ETDDF

-580 PGTPDSSKDTET
+580 PGSSDPSKDTET

-619 NGTYVKPGGGELP
+619 NGTYVKPGSGELP
-632 SLDGWTIASKDPEKG
+632 SLEGWTFDGIDTEKG
-647 TTTYKKE
+647 TTIYKKE
-654 ETVTS
+654 DTVTS

-689 WKALQNKTGKDKATL
+689 WAELLNQHPEYKNKDELKAA
-704 LQEGYSIDIGSMDFS
+704 GYNINISSMDFS
-719 GIKRVEWTIGTL
+719 GIKRVEWTIDEL
-731 SESTKTDTKDLNDK
+731 SESTKTDAKDLNDK
-745 LVIPGGKNWSINEK
+745 LVIPGGKNWSIDEK
-759 AGTITVDG
+759 ARTITVDG
-767 ETYDKVTK
+767 KTYDKVTK
-775 TADGYTCTV
+775 TNDGYTCTV

-802 PLTPDEIQTA
+802 PLTPEEIQTA
-812 LAGQYSVSADSI
+812 LAGQYSVPADSI

-866 DIIKDNKDLEEAYDA
+866 DIIKDNKDLEKAYDE
-881 LWKQIQEIRS
+881 LWKQIQEIQS

-898 LWIGKTKIDSTTKK
+898 LWIGNLEVTDKTEKT
-912 EDIIKYFTKAISPEN
+912 DIIKYFTTAISPEN

-934 KALQEQERIAKN
+934 KALQEQERIAKS

-969 TDEFKYFSKAPDG
+969 TDEFKSFSKAPDG

-989 KSTWLLGGYYYYTD
+989 KWTLWGGYYYYTD
-1003 ANGQEVRVDSNTV
+1003 ANGQEVRVHSNTV

-1030 ASGSKLDLLPNEDG
+1030 ASGSKLDLLPDKDD

-1050 CVLVSKGLKLEWNY
+1050 CVLVSKNLKLEWNY
-1064 DAGKLVNG
+1064 DAGNLVNG
-1072 KDNQTVG
+1072 KGNQPVG
-1079 LDSKISWDDEGGEGS
+1079 LDSKISWDDEGGEGD
-1094 GHYEYDRGD
+1094 GHYEYDRGTP
-1103 SNNNPDK
+1103 NNCPDK

-1121 YDPIKENGNIK
+1121 YDPIKENGSIK
-1132 LYQGGFNGRYWVSA
+1132 LYQGGYDDWHWVSA

-1153 YLEATGSSKTYRDLT
+1153 YLKATGSSKTAASLT
-1168 TKERDAIVGTYVV
+1168 KKERNAIVGTYVV

-1207 YGYMSR
+1207 YGYMTR

-1224 RQNGTWDYVGGYDLM
+1224 RQDGTWGYVGGYDLM

-1273 FANRLLELNKQ
+1273 FANRLLELNQQ

-1290 GESATAYGENTSG
+1290 SERATAYGENTSG
-1303 GFNGAYT
+1303 GFDGAYT
-1310 QDKSETVEG
+1310 QNKSETVTG

-1334 KKFFTGSGS
+1334 KKLFSGKGETSYDTGSI
-1343 KEHDEGKVSY
+1343 SY
-1353 TYRTT
+1353 SYRTT
-1358 DKVDATPVSKETV
+1358 EKVGTTALSKETV

-1382 TSIETRTVTVNGEET
+1382 TSIETRTVTVDGEET

-1406 VDPDTPDGPVEDE
+1406 ETPVEDE
-1419 TPDKVVTPETPELPA
+1419 TPDEVVTPETPELPP

>member
-55 GEVEGKEGKEGKQE
+55 GEVEGEEEKQE
-69 EFVPPVNEEAKKDD
+69 EFVPPVNDEAKKDD

-90 GTKTDDIII
+90 GTNTDDIII
-99 DYKPAEKPEE
+99 DYKPAEKPDE
-109 PGKSGE
+109 SGE
-115 DGETDGSDGS
+115 S

-193 EDGNPTI
+193 EDGNTTI

-206 TGTQTTTTT
+206 TGTETTTTT
-215 GTGKADSKTTIPDT
+215 GTGKADSSTTITDTKKGEEINLDDELGKDVRPDWKT
-229 EKGDKIDLNK
+229 DKDAKLGGYTVDK
-239 ELKNK
+239 VEPAK
-244 DGKVEEPTWETK
+244 DG
-256 VEDKLGDYT
+256 
-265 VKEVKDTE
+265 
-273 GDPNSKTLTLKKTSD
+273 NSKTLTLKKTSEP
-288 SETKEMS
+288 ETKKMS

-302 LDVPKDGVEKTTDD
+302 LDVPEGGVEKKTDD
-316 EGKTTYILKK
+316 EGNTTYTLKK

-336 TVTRVTYY
+336 TVTRTTYY
-344 KITDNTV
+344 EITGNSVKTR
-351 ETTTETTLVLK
+351 TETTLKLK
-362 VEKGTVDVDNKNLNT
+362 VEKGTVDVDDKDLTT

-397 EISSEKLGKM
+397 EISSEKLGEM
-407 LDDKNYNKDTGEYV
+407 LKDEYYNNVTGEYV

-433 KVKKTENTKPLT
+433 KVKKTEDTNSLT
-445 PAQLADRLGDDFT
+445 NDQLANRLGDGFSVD
-458 ADDNG
+458 ADGD
-463 VYYKGEKLNFDQM
+463 VCYKGEKLTFDQM
-476 EAVRKTLSYTVAV
+476 KAVRKTLSYTVAV
-489 TEVTKNEG
+489 TEITKNEG
-497 QVEGGQESI
+497 QVEGGEGSI

-520 ALTDAAKKTGINV
+520 ALTDAARNAGINV
-533 DSEDF
+533 ETDDF

-580 PGTPDSSKDTET
+580 PGSSDPRKDTET

-619 NGTYVKPGGGELP
+619 NGTYVKPGSGELP
-632 SLDGWTIASKDPEKG
+632 SLEGWTFDGIDTEKG
-647 TTTYKKE
+647 TTIYKKE
-654 ETVTS
+654 DTVTLS
-659 PDGTSTKIT
+659 DGTITKIT

-680 SDAEKEEIA
+680 SDTEKEEIA
-689 WKALQNKTGKDKATL
+689 WAELLNQHPEYKNKDELKAA
-704 LQEGYSIDIGSMDFS
+704 GYNINISSMDFS
-719 GIKRVEWTIGTL
+719 GIKRVEWTIDGL
-731 SESTKTDTKDLNDK
+731 SESTKTDAKDLNDK
-745 LVIPGGKNWSINEK
+745 LVIPGGKNWSIDEK
-759 AGTITVDG
+759 ARTITVDG
-767 ETYDKVTK
+767 KTYDKVTK
-775 TADGYTCTV
+775 TNDGYTCTV

-802 PLTPDEIQTA
+802 PLTPEEIQTA

-866 DIIKDNKDLEEAYDA
+866 DIIKDNKDLEKAYDE
-881 LWKQIQEIRS
+881 LWKQIQEIQS
-891 KLQPGEE
+891 KLLPGEE
-898 LWIGKTKIDSTTKK
+898 LWIGNLEVTDKTEKT
-912 EDIIKYFTKAISPEN
+912 DIIKYFTTAISPEN

-969 TDEFKYFSKAPDG
+969 TDEFKSFSKAPDG

-989 KSTWLLGGYYYYTD
+989 KSTWWGGYYYYTD
-1003 ANGQEVRVDSNTV
+1003 ANGQEVRVHSNTV

-1030 ASGSKLDLLPNEDG
+1030 ASGSKLDLLPDKDD

-1050 CVLVSKGLKLEWNY
+1050 CVLVSKNLKLEWNY
-1064 DAGKLVNG
+1064 DAGNLVNG
-1072 KDNQTVG
+1072 KGNQPVG
-1079 LDSKISWDDEGGEGS
+1079 LDSKISWDDEGGEGD
-1094 GHYEYDRGD
+1094 GHYEYDRGN
-1103 SNNNPDK
+1103 SNNCPDK

-1121 YDPIKENGNIK
+1121 YDPIKENGSIK
-1132 LYQGGFNGRYWVSA
+1132 LYQGGYDGWHWVSA

-1153 YLEATGSSKTYRDLT
+1153 YLKATGSNKTAANLSK
-1168 TKERDAIVGTYVV
+1168 KERDAIVGTYVV

-1224 RQNGTWDYVGGYDLM
+1224 RQTNSWDYVGGYDLM

-1273 FANRLLELNKQ
+1273 FANRLLELNQQ

-1290 GESATAYGENTSG
+1290 SKRATAYGENTSG
-1303 GFNGAYT
+1303 GFDGAYT
-1310 QDKSETVEG
+1310 QDKSETVTG

-1334 KKFFTGSGS
+1334 KKLFSGKGETSYDTGS
-1343 KEHDEGKVSY
+1343 VSY
-1353 TYRTT
+1353 SYRTT
-1358 DKVDATPVSKETV
+1358 DKVNTTPVSKETV

-1397 VIVPPVTPP
+1397 VIVPPV
-1406 VDPDTPDGPVEDE
+1406 DPDTPDGPVEDE
-1419 TPDKVVTPETPELPA
+1419 TPDEVVTPETPELPP

-1441 DAAPETPVLPSD
+1441 DAAPETPILPSD

>member
-1 MTNKKLKLAA
+1 MTNKKLKLAT
-11 MSVALTA
+11 MSIALTA

-55 GEVEGKEGKEGKQE
+55 GEVEGEEEKQE
-69 EFVPPVNEEAKKDD
+69 EFVPPVNDEAKKDD

-99 DYKPAEKPEE
+99 DYKPAEKPDET
-109 PGKSGE
+109 GKSGE

-161 ATKEETPDSSSS
+161 ATKEETPEGSSS

-193 EDGNPTI
+193 EDGNTTI

-206 TGTQTTTTT
+206 TGTETTTTT
-215 GTGKADSKTTIPDT
+215 GTGKADSSTTITDTKKGEEINLDDELGKDVRPDWKT
-229 EKGDKIDLNK
+229 DKDAKLGGYTVDK
-239 ELKNK
+239 VEPAK
-244 DGKVEEPTWETK
+244 DG
-256 VEDKLGDYT
+256 
-265 VKEVKDTE
+265 
-273 GDPNSKTLTLKKTSD
+273 NSKTLTLKKTSPT
-288 SETKEMS
+288 EEKEMA
-295 AEDVAKL
+295 AEDIAKL
-302 LDVPKDGVEKTTDD
+302 LDVPEGGVEKKEELD
-316 EGKTTYILKK
+316 EEGNPKTTYTLKK
-326 EETSTDENGN
+326 EEISTDENGN

-344 KITDNTV
+344 KITGNTV
-351 ETTTETTLVLK
+351 ETTTETTLKLK
-362 VEKGTVDVDNKNLNT
+362 VEKGTETKKDQDLST
-377 EIKLPSITAKN
+377 EAELPDSITVKN
-388 TDETKTDVI
+388 GKSELKVSKDILEKALDNGGTYTDT
-397 EISSEKLGKM
+397 
-407 LDDKNYNKDTGEYV
+407 DKNIT
-421 YTETVDGKEYTY
+421 YTVTKKE
-433 KVKKTENTKPLT
+433 ESSTKLSNE
-445 PAQLADRLGDDFT
+445 QLAKRLGDGFT
-458 ADDNG
+458 YNAADDSIS
-463 VYYKGEKLNFDQM
+463 YKGEKLTISQND
-476 EAVRKTLSYTVAV
+476 VYRKLLSYDVTV
-489 TEVTKNEG
+489 TETIKNEG
-497 QVEGGQESI
+497 QVEGGQASI
-506 KSAEETAK
+506 DKANNDAK

-605 YVTGSNTWTESGSL
+605 YVPGSNTWTESGSL
-619 NGTYVKPGGGELP
+619 NGTYVKPGSGELP
-632 SLDGWTIASKDPEKG
+632 SLEGWTFDGIDTEKG

-680 SDAEKEEIA
+680 SDAEKADIA
-689 WKALQNKTGKDKATL
+689 WAELLKQHPEYKNEDELKAA
-704 LQEGYSIDIGSMDFS
+704 GYNIDIGSMDFS

-745 LVIPGGKNWSINEK
+745 LVIPGGKNWSIDEN

-767 ETYDKVTK
+767 NIYRNVTK
-775 TADGYTCTV
+775 TDDGYTCTV

-802 PLTPDEIQTA
+802 PLTPEEIQTA

-836 KGDETITVDYSTLSE
+836 KGNETITVDYSTLSE

-866 DIIKDNKDLEEAYDA
+866 DIIKDNKDLEKAYDE
-881 LWKQIQEIRS
+881 LWKQIQEIQS
-891 KLQPGEE
+891 KLLPGEE

-969 TDEFKYFSKAPDG
+969 TDEFKSFSKAPDG

-989 KSTWLLGGYYYYTD
+989 KSTWLWYGYYYYTD
-1003 ANGQEVRVDSNTV
+1003 ANGQEVRVDNNTV

-1030 ASGSKLDLLPNEDG
+1030 ASGSKLDLLPDEDG

-1050 CVLVSKGLKLEWNY
+1050 CVLVSKNLKLEWNY
-1064 DAGKLVNG
+1064 DAGNLVNG
-1072 KDNQTVG
+1072 KGNQPVG
-1079 LDSKISWDDEGGEGS
+1079 LDSKISWDDEGGKGD
-1094 GHYEYDRGD
+1094 GHYEYDRGN
-1103 SNNNPDK
+1103 SNNCPDK

-1121 YDPIKENGNIK
+1121 YDPIKENGSIK
-1132 LYQGGFNGRYWVSA
+1132 LYQGQRGDYWTPGISA
-1146 EDQAINA
+1146 EDEAINA
-1153 YLEATGSSKTYRDLT
+1153 YLKATGSNKTAASLT
-1168 TKERDAIVGTYVV
+1168 KKERDAIVGTYVV
-1181 KIGTTDTNSTGE
+1181 QIGTTGTNSTGE

-1199 LKTSELTA
+1199 LKSSELTA
-1207 YGYMSR
+1207 YGYMTR

-1224 RQNGTWDYVGGYDLM
+1224 RQDGTWGYVGGYDLM
-1239 ISKLTQVS
+1239 ISELTQVR

-1273 FANRLLELNKQ
+1273 FAKRLLELNKQ
-1284 TTTHKT
+1284 TTTTHKT
-1290 GESATAYGENTSG
+1290 GEGATAYGENTSG
-1303 GFNGAYT
+1303 DFDGTYT
-1310 QDKSETVEG
+1310 QKKSETVEG

-1334 KKFFTGSGS
+1334 KKIFSGSGS
-1343 KEHDEGKVSY
+1343 KEHDEGSVSY
-1353 TYRTT
+1353 THRTT
-1358 DKVDATPVSKETV
+1358 DKVNTTPVSKETV
-1371 TTTDAHVDYNY
+1371 TTTDAHVGYNY

-1406 VDPDTPDGPVEDE
+1406 ETPVEDE
-1419 TPDKVVTPETPELPA
+1419 TPNEVVTPETPELPP

-1441 DAAPETPVLPSD
+1441 APVLPSD

>member
-1 MTNKKLKLAA
+1 M
-11 MSVALTA
+11 
-18 CVAAQPMAAHAVEGP
+18 
-33 DSVEDNAAPQAE
+33 
-45 PAPVEGKTAE
+45 
-55 GEVEGKEGKEGKQE
+55 
-69 EFVPPVNEEAKKDD
+69 NEEAKKDD

-115 DGETDGSDGS
+115 DGEADGSEGS

-193 EDGNPTI
+193 EDGNTTI

-206 TGTQTTTTT
+206 TGTETTTTT
-215 GTGKADSKTTIPDT
+215 GTGKADSSTTITDT
-229 EKGDKIDLNK
+229 KKGEEIDLNK
-239 ELKNK
+239 ELGEVRPDWKTDK
-244 DGKVEEPTWETK
+244 DAT
-256 VEDKLGDYT
+256 LGDYT
-265 VKEVKDTE
+265 VKEVEPSED
-273 GDPNSKTLTLKKTSD
+273 GNSKELTLKKTSPT
-288 SETKEMS
+288 EEKEMA
-295 AEDVAKL
+295 AEDIAKL
-302 LDVPKDGVEKTTDD
+302 LDVPEGGVEKKTDD
-316 EGKTTYILKK
+316 EGNTTYTLKK

-336 TVTRVTYY
+336 TVTRTTYY
-344 KITDNTV
+344 EITGTSV
-351 ETTTETTLVLK
+351 KTRTETTLKLK
-362 VEKGTVDVDNKNLNT
+362 VEKGTETKKDQDLST
-377 EIKLPSITAKN
+377 EAELPDSITVKN
-388 TDETKTDVI
+388 GKSELKVSKDILEKALDNGGTYTDT
-397 EISSEKLGKM
+397 
-407 LDDKNYNKDTGEYV
+407 DKNIT
-421 YTETVDGKEYTY
+421 YTVTKKE
-433 KVKKTENTKPLT
+433 ESSTKLSNE
-445 PAQLADRLGDDFT
+445 QLAKRLGDGFT
-458 ADDNG
+458 YNAADDSIS
-463 VYYKGEKLNFDQM
+463 YKGEKLTISQND
-476 EAVRKTLSYTVAV
+476 VYRKLLSYDVTV
-489 TEVTKNEG
+489 TETIKNEG
-497 QVEGGQESI
+497 QVEGGQASI
-506 KSAEETAK
+506 DKANNDAK

-580 PGTPDSSKDTET
+580 PGSSDPSKDTET
-592 RKDVTDNVITGTA
+592 REDIKDYTVTGTA

-619 NGTYVKPGGGELP
+619 NGTYVKPGSGELP
-632 SLDGWTIASKDPEKG
+632 SLEGWTFDGIDTEKG

-689 WKALQNKTGKDKATL
+689 WKELQNKTGKDKATL

-719 GIKRVEWTIGTL
+719 GIKRVEWTIDTL

-745 LVIPGGKNWSINEK
+745 LVIPGGKNWSIDEN

-767 ETYDKVTK
+767 NIYRNVTK
-775 TADGYTCTV
+775 TDDGYTCTV

-795 FTKQAGA
+795 FTKKAGA
-802 PLTPDEIQTA
+802 PLTPEEIQTA

-866 DIIKDNKDLEEAYDA
+866 GIIKDDKDLEKAYDE
-881 LWKQIQEIRS
+881 LWKQIQEIQS

-898 LWIGKTKIDSTTKK
+898 LRIGETKIDSTTKK
-912 EDIIKYFTKAISPEN
+912 EDIIKYFTKAISPDN

-969 TDEFKYFSKAPDG
+969 TGEFKYFSKAPDG

-989 KSTWLLGGYYYYTD
+989 KWTWWGGYYYYTD

-1016 HYEEQRDDIGHLDL
+1016 HSEEQRDDIKHLDL
-1030 ASGSKLDLLPNEDG
+1030 ASGSKLDLLPDEDG
-1044 KVDQTD
+1044 KVNQTD
-1050 CVLVSKGLKLEWNY
+1050 CVLVSKNLKLEWNY

-1079 LDSKISWDDEGGEGS
+1079 LDSKISWDDEGGEGD
-1094 GHYEYDRGD
+1094 GHYEYDRG
-1103 SNNNPDK
+1103 NPNKNPDK

-1121 YDPIKENGNIK
+1121 YDPIKDKDGSIK
-1132 LYQGGFNGRYWVSA
+1132 LYQGQWGDYWNPGISA
-1146 EDQAINA
+1146 EDEAINA
-1153 YLEATGSSKTYRDLT
+1153 YLKATGSSKTYRDLT
-1168 TKERDAIVGTYVV
+1168 TKERNAIVGTYVV
-1181 KIGTTDTNSTGE
+1181 KIGTTGTNSTGE

-1199 LKTSELTA
+1199 LKSSELTA

-1224 RQNGTWDYVGGYDLM
+1224 RQDGTWGYVGGYDLM
-1239 ISKLTQVS
+1239 ISELTQVR

-1273 FANRLLELNKQ
+1273 FAKRLLELNKQ
-1284 TTTHKT
+1284 TTTTHKT
-1290 GESATAYGENTSG
+1290 GEGATAYGENTSG
-1303 GFNGAYT
+1303 DFDGTYT
-1310 QDKSETVEG
+1310 QKKSETVEG

-1334 KKFFTGSGS
+1334 KKIFSGSGS
-1343 KEHDEGKVSY
+1343 KEHDEGSVSY
-1353 TYRTT
+1353 THRTT
-1358 DKVDATPVSKETV
+1358 DKVNTTPVSKETV
-1371 TTTDAHVDYNY
+1371 TTTDAHVGYNY

-1406 VDPDTPDGPVEDE
+1406 ETPVEDE
-1419 TPDKVVTPETPELPA
+1419 TPDEVVTPETPELPP

-1441 DAAPETPVLPSD
+1441 APVLPSD

>member
-55 GEVEGKEGKEGKQE
+55 GEVEGEEEKQE
-69 EFVPPVNEEAKKDD
+69 EFVPPVNDEAKKDD

-90 GTKTDDIII
+90 GTNTDDITI

-109 PGKSGE
+109 P
-115 DGETDGSDGS
+115 

-143 IDNSKKDEATGKD
+143 IDNNKKNEETGKD

-193 EDGNPTI
+193 EDGNTTI

-215 GTGKADSKTTIPDT
+215 GTGEADSSTTITDT
-229 EKGDKIDLNK
+229 KKGEEIDLSK
-239 ELKNK
+239 ELGEVRPDWSTDEKA
-244 DGKVEEPTWETK
+244 
-256 VEDKLGDYT
+256 KLGDYT
-265 VKEVKDTE
+265 VKEVEPAKD
-273 GDPNSKTLTLKKTSD
+273 GNSKTLTLKKTSEP
-288 SETKEMS
+288 ETKEMS

-302 LDVPKDGVEKTTDD
+302 LDVPEDGVEKKTDD

-344 KITDNTV
+344 KITGNTV
-351 ETTTETTLVLK
+351 ETRTETTLKLK
-362 VEKGTVDVDNKNLNT
+362 VEKGTVDVNNEDLTT
-377 EIKLPSITAKN
+377 EIELPSITAKN

-397 EISSEKLGKM
+397 EISSEKLGEM
-407 LDDKNYNKDTGEYV
+407 LQDEYYNNVTGEYV
-421 YTETVDGKEYTY
+421 YTENVDGKEYTY
-433 KVKKTENTKPLT
+433 KVKKTEDSKPLT
-445 PAQLADRLGDDFT
+445 NAQLAERLGEGFT
-458 ADDNG
+458 GDDNG
-463 VYYKGEKLNFDQM
+463 VYYKGEKLTFDQM
-476 EAVRKTLSYTVAV
+476 EAVRKTLSYTVEV
-489 TEVTKNEG
+489 TEITKTPG

-520 ALTDAAKKTGINV
+520 ALTDAARNAGINV
-533 DSEDF
+533 ETDDF

-568 LRYDGATVSAPQ
+568 LRYNGATVSAPQ

-619 NGTYVKPGGGELP
+619 NGTYVKPGSGELP

-654 ETVTS
+654 DTVTS
-659 PDGTSTKIT
+659 PDGTITKIT

-680 SDAEKEEIA
+680 SDTEKEEIA
-689 WKALQNKTGKDKATL
+689 WNELQNKTGKDKATL
-704 LQEGYSIDIGSMDFS
+704 IQEGYSIDIGSMDFS
-719 GIKRVEWTIGTL
+719 GIKRVEWTIDEL
-731 SESTKTDTKDLNDK
+731 SESTKTDAKDLNDK
-745 LVIPGGKNWSINEK
+745 LVIPGGKNWSIDEK

-767 ETYDKVTK
+767 KTYDKVTK
-775 TADGYTCTV
+775 TNDGYTCTV

-802 PLTPDEIQTA
+802 PLTPEEIQTA
-812 LAGQYSVSADSI
+812 LAGQYSVPADSI

-866 DIIKDNKDLEEAYDA
+866 DIIKDNKDLEKAYDE
-881 LWKQIQEIRS
+881 LWKQIQEIQS
-891 KLQPGEE
+891 KLLPGEE
-898 LWIGKTKIDSTTKK
+898 LWIGNLEVTDKTEKT
-912 EDIIKYFTKAISPEN
+912 DIIKYFTTAISPEN

-934 KALQEQERIAKN
+934 KALQEQERIAKS

-969 TDEFKYFSKAPDG
+969 TDEFKSFSKAPDG

-989 KSTWLLGGYYYYTD
+989 KWTRWGGYYYYTD
-1003 ANGQEVRVDSNTV
+1003 ANGQEVRVHSNTV

-1030 ASGSKLDLLPNEDG
+1030 ASGSKLDLLPDKDG
-1044 KVDQTD
+1044 NVDQTD
-1050 CVLVSKGLKLEWNY
+1050 CVLVSKNLEWNY
-1064 DAGKLVNG
+1064 DAGNLVNG
-1072 KDNQTVG
+1072 KGNQPVG
-1079 LDSKISWDDEGGEGS
+1079 LDSKISWDDEGGKGN
-1094 GHYEYDRGD
+1094 GHYEYDRGNP
-1103 SNNNPDK
+1103 NNCPDK

-1132 LYQGGFNGRYWVSA
+1132 LYQGGFDDYWYWVSA

-1153 YLEATGSSKTYRDLT
+1153 YLKATGSNKTAASLT
-1168 TKERDAIVGTYVV
+1168 KKERDAIVGTYVV
-1181 KIGTTDTNSTGE
+1181 KIGTTGTNSTGE

-1207 YGYMSR
+1207 YGYMTR

-1224 RQNGTWDYVGGYDLM
+1224 RQDGTWGYVGGYDLM
-1239 ISKLTQVS
+1239 ISKLTQVR

-1273 FANRLLELNKQ
+1273 FANRLLELNQQ

-1290 GESATAYGENTSG
+1290 SESATAYGENTSG

-1310 QDKSETVEG
+1310 QDKSETVTG

-1334 KKFFTGSGS
+1334 KKLFTGSGS

-1358 DKVDATPVSKETV
+1358 DKVNTTPVSKETV

-1382 TSIETRTVTVNGEET
+1382 TSIETRKVTVSGEET

-1419 TPDKVVTPETPELPA
+1419 TPDEVVTPETPELPP

>member
-55 GEVEGKEGKEGKQE
+55 GEVEGEEEKQE
-69 EFVPPVNEEAKKDD
+69 EFVPPVNDEAKKDD

-99 DYKPAEKPEE
+99 DYKPAEKPDE
-109 PGKSGE
+109 
-115 DGETDGSDGS
+115 S

-143 IDNSKKDEATGKD
+143 IDNSKKDEATGED
-156 GKIGE
+156 GKIGK

-193 EDGNPTI
+193 EDGNTTI

-215 GTGKADSKTTIPDT
+215 GTGEAKSETTITDTKKGEEINLDDELGKDVRPDWKT
-229 EKGDKIDLNK
+229 DKDAKLGGYTVDK
-239 ELKNK
+239 VEPAK
-244 DGKVEEPTWETK
+244 DG
-256 VEDKLGDYT
+256 
-265 VKEVKDTE
+265 
-273 GDPNSKTLTLKKTSD
+273 NSKTLTLKKTSEP
-288 SETKEMS
+288 ETKEMS

-302 LDVPKDGVEKTTDD
+302 LDVPEDGVEKKTDD

-344 KITDNTV
+344 KITGNTV

-362 VEKGTVDVDNKNLNT
+362 VEKGTVDVNNEDLTT
-377 EIKLPSITAKN
+377 EIELPSITAKN

-397 EISSEKLGKM
+397 EISSEKLGEM
-407 LDDKNYNKDTGEYV
+407 LQDEYYNNVTGEYV
-421 YTETVDGKEYTY
+421 YTENVDGKEYTY
-433 KVKKTENTKPLT
+433 KVKKTEDSKPLT
-445 PAQLADRLGDDFT
+445 NAQLADRLGEGFT
-458 ADDNG
+458 GDANG
-463 VYYKGEKLNFDQM
+463 VYYKGEKLTFDQK
-476 EAVRKTLSYTVAV
+476 EAVRKTLSYTVEV
-489 TEVTKNEG
+489 TEVTKTPG

-520 ALTDAAKKTGINV
+520 ALTDAARNAGINV
-533 DSEDF
+533 ETDDF

-568 LRYDGATVSAPQ
+568 LRYNGATVSAPQ

-619 NGTYVKPGGGELP
+619 NGTYVKPGSGELP

-654 ETVTS
+654 DTVTS

-680 SDAEKEEIA
+680 SDTEKEEIA
-689 WKALQNKTGKDKATL
+689 WNELQNKTGKDKATL
-704 LQEGYSIDIGSMDFS
+704 IQEGYSIDIGSMDFS
-719 GIKRVEWTIGTL
+719 GIKRVEWTIDEL
-731 SESTKTDTKDLNDK
+731 SESTKTDAKDLNDK
-745 LVIPGGKNWSINEK
+745 LVIPGGKNWSIDEK
-759 AGTITVDG
+759 ARTITVDG
-767 ETYDKVTK
+767 KTYDKVTK
-775 TADGYTCTV
+775 TNDGYTCTV

-802 PLTPDEIQTA
+802 PLTPEEIQTA
-812 LAGQYSVSADSI
+812 LAVQYSVSADSI

-836 KGDETITVDYSTLSE
+836 KGNETITVDYSTLSE

-866 DIIKDNKDLEEAYDA
+866 DIIKDNKDLEKAYDD
-881 LWKQIQEIRS
+881 LWKQIQEIQS
-891 KLQPGEE
+891 KLLPGEE
-898 LWIGKTKIDSTTKK
+898 LWIGNLEVTDKTEKT
-912 EDIIKYFTKAISPEN
+912 DIIKYFTTAISPEN

-969 TDEFKYFSKAPDG
+969 TDEFKSFSKAPDG

-989 KSTWLLGGYYYYTD
+989 KSTWWGGYYYYTD
-1003 ANGQEVRVDSNTV
+1003 ANGQEVRVHSNTV

-1030 ASGSKLDLLPNEDG
+1030 ASGSKLDLLPDKDD

-1050 CVLVSKGLKLEWNY
+1050 CVLVSKNLKLEWNY
-1064 DAGKLVNG
+1064 DAGNLVNG
-1072 KDNQTVG
+1072 KGNQPVG
-1079 LDSKISWDDEGGEGS
+1079 LDSKISWDDEGGEGD
-1094 GHYEYDRGD
+1094 GHYEYDRGN
-1103 SNNNPDK
+1103 SNNCPDK

-1121 YDPIKENGNIK
+1121 YDPIKENGSIK
-1132 LYQGGFNGRYWVSA
+1132 LYQGGYDGWHWVSA

-1153 YLEATGSSKTYRDLT
+1153 YLKATGSNKTAANLSK
-1168 TKERDAIVGTYVV
+1168 KERDAIVGTYVV
-1181 KIGTTDTNSTGE
+1181 KIGTTGTNSTGE

-1224 RQNGTWDYVGGYDLM
+1224 RQTNSWDYVGGYDLM

-1273 FANRLLELNKQ
+1273 FANRLLELNQQ

-1290 GESATAYGENTSG
+1290 SERATAYGENTSG
-1303 GFNGAYT
+1303 GFDGAYT
-1310 QDKSETVEG
+1310 QDKSETVTG

-1334 KKFFTGSGS
+1334 KKLFSGKGETSYDTGS
-1343 KEHDEGKVSY
+1343 VSY
-1353 TYRTT
+1353 SYRTT
-1358 DKVDATPVSKETV
+1358 DKVNTTPVSKETV

-1397 VIVPPVTPP
+1397 VIVPPV
-1406 VDPDTPDGPVEDE
+1406 DPDTPDGPVEDE
-1419 TPDKVVTPETPELPA
+1419 TPDEVVTPETPELPP

-1441 DAAPETPVLPSD
+1441 QVIAPANPELP
-1453 AVLPAVQDALPQT
+1453 PVQDATALPQT
-1466 GVNWMAALGMAFSG
+1466 GVNWMATLGMAFSG
-1480 MLLTIAGAFASLKYK
+1480 MLLTIAGAFASLRYK